1 MKRYIRSSETSS
13 KSTDPQ
19 SEYEYR
25 KHIYL
30 KRKHEFETLGE
41 DDNNDVLSREEKMN
55 IAKAEMDKVNP
66 KSVKSAKDATFKI
79 NEIKASEAVSDDD
92 NYNPYSFMVGDQL
105 EWSGL
110 YGGEYKGVV
119 TNVTDEYITVD
130 VMWTAE
136 DTGDTI
142 IDTQRFE
149 IATDPEGRECII
161 VYRYRDTAGYVY
173 PPSNSRS
180 SKDATFKTD
189 KRLSPTSERYKG
201 YLIVLDRGGDGY
213 NVYDK
218 HRELEDAGYPS
229 RKAAKEFIDSLLVED
244 DQFISSASYG
254 GAFDIEDNQYS
265 AWRELASKSVEDS
278 DGFYTDYTLY
288 TDGQTYICMF
298 GDKNLY
304 EPDASYADYETESE
318 QDAWDWFNSYTGF
331 ADEEDEEYEY
341 YDILESTQAIN
352 SSQYPYRQ
360 NDINDKLDT
369 LYDRACATFG
379 EDLVNKIVVECGGPT
394 PGENPDSWWSDSL
407 DTEKFY
413 HKLTELFLNNM
424 LNYEDFEDASDMDMF
439 AYNCVAEEY
448 DLPTVED
455 LDSPG
460 YVYDPQK
467 VWEQFRNKIT
477 NISSTTGVY
486 YPNGKEVTDIDL
498 DTYLDYNFGTDRDKD
513 NSKYTTEE
521 KQRSVDYWFKKH
533 DTIRGSESTEAIN
546 SGYSPDLLND
556 LVNYYRSFDT
566 MSSEEIWD
574 EIVAEYNNE
583 DLANDVLESL
593 DDYDEEGAY
602 DVYSSSDIKAS
613 MGRYDEYY
621 GQTAAAT
628 YGDLIA
634 DRLKGKS
641 VSKRRDTANEPGGLI
656 YEADKLGIDMWD
668 LLEALEGMCNEGRAR
683 EMDDSTYK
691 ILGACC
697 DVYSSEDFDDYED
710 DLDHPDQEYDSAA
723 TSINSTKL
731 PAIYRMIK
739 LQPGTVGVDF
749 GGGKFNNAIDYLRDQ
764 DVTLCVY
771 DPYNRSAEHNKEVLR
786 TLRANGGADFAINS
800 NVLNVI
806 KEPEARKGVLENIK
820 KITKPGAPIYI
831 TVYEGRG
838 DAKEG
843 VTKSGYQLNRKTA
856 DYLEE
861 IQEVFPDAKRR
872 GKLIVA
878 TNKGSANSSVDIKAS
893 SEIIWDDL
901 DWNEQIQVMKRYIR
915 NYKGTR
921 IFEDFA
927 DYINKPVEDIIDSFT
942 DAESHEDIKIPERM
956 QLDSEYRNDDIYS
969 SSSVDANTDEYS
981 RVDASSRT
989 VNSST
994 NIKASSTEGYVYTY
1008 CDECGKKNRVKVAF
1022 NSFNEPFND
1031 TEYKCK
1037 YCGTNNLLTDPHS
1050 YDENGNVVEASQ
1062 SFLDRIEEL
1071 MEQGLDEDTASR
1083 EAYAEFYPDEYDA
1096 DDYDEIYS
1104 ANYGGAYYV
1113 EVNSTQRGTA
1123 PYEKKFSDF
1132 NSALSFAKKRGN
1144 SKTTIYIWD
1153 IPKEERSSNSVPN
1166 AVYNFDSGWQII
1178 RPVNANEDRAD
1189 DEIYSSTTSSSRYW
1203 YFTRHGVQPG
1213 SVPKYVNILDIVD
1226 TPEGSYF
1233 LTDGVILTD
1242 DLRNYEIK
1250 ERKPKNDVVEASK
1263 STKGE
1268 TVEAGYYDMPEP
1280 PIDPP
1285 EDDSWTEVDGW
1296 IEDVDLDVDA
1306 IIEVLDDGSWIYED
1320 ETYPWAVSKDSYN
1333 GDHYSYE
1340 YYVHIGDPGTIVE
1353 DFDDVIEK
1361 YIPSEEGRYHLKC
1374 KATLKYF
1381 IEGVEVKQSYYNDE
1395 EVYKDNASV
1404 EFDEYDSKVEN
1415 VSVERIW

>member
-1 MKRYIRSSETSS
+1 MKRYIRSSVTSS
-13 KSTDPQ
+13 KTV
-19 SEYEYR
+19 
-25 KHIYL
+25 
-30 KRKHEFETLGE
+30 
-41 DDNNDVLSREEKMN
+41 DDSNV
-55 IAKAEMDKVNP
+55 
-66 KSVKSAKDATFKI
+66 
-79 NEIKASEAVSDDD
+79 KASTD

-119 TNVTDEYITVD
+119 TDVTDEYITVD
-130 VMWTAE
+130 VMWIAE
-136 DTGDTI
+136 DSGKLVTNTR
-142 IDTQRFE
+142 RFE

-161 VYRYRDTAGYVY
+161 VYRYRGTAGYVY
-173 PPSNSRS
+173 PPSNEYINS
-180 SKDATFKTD
+180 AEEYFD
-189 KRLSPTSERYKG
+189 KVYGKCISEANQDINTIRRMYANNEGAPSTILLNLGYTEDESGEAFTKSMHTAGHIYETVFNFAKYDWEDGPVLMYVLRDGEVPKG
-201 YLIVLDRGGDGY
+201 WTVTKFDLYDEEG
-213 NVYDK
+213 NV
-218 HRELEDAGYPS
+218 
-229 RKAAKEFIDSLLVED
+229 
-244 DQFISSASYG
+244 ISSAIDPYSEEDDPAEKIHASWNYYPYALYSYTSG
-254 GAFDIEDNQYS
+254 DAETGIEGDKFDIIDVVKSADIDEAKRYFKNKRILWYPNSFVDRISDEDYNAFLKEQE
-265 AWRELASKSVEDS
+265 ELARYESAVKS
-278 DGFYTDYTLY
+278 
-288 TDGQTYICMF
+288 C
-298 GDKNLY
+298 K
-304 EPDASYADYETESE
+304 
-318 QDAWDWFNSYTGF
+318 GF
-331 ADEEDEEYEY
+331 ADEEDEYD
-341 YDILESTQAIN
+341 DILESTEAIN

-360 NDINDKLDT
+360 NDLNDKLDT

-394 PGENPDSWWSDSL
+394 PEENPDYWWTDSL

-413 HKLTELFLNNM
+413 HKLTELFLNKM
-424 LNYEDFEDASDMDMF
+424 LNYEDFEDASDMDIF

-448 DLPTVED
+448 GLPTVED

-477 NISSTTGVY
+477 NISST
-486 YPNGKEVTDIDL
+486 
-498 DTYLDYNFGTDRDKD
+498 
-513 NSKYTTEE
+513 
-521 KQRSVDYWFKKH
+521 
-533 DTIRGSESTEAIN
+533 
-546 SGYSPDLLND
+546 
-556 LVNYYRSFDT
+556 
-566 MSSEEIWD
+566 
-574 EIVAEYNNE
+574 
-583 DLANDVLESL
+583 
-593 DDYDEEGAY
+593 
-602 DVYSSSDIKAS
+602 SDIKAS

-634 DRLKGKS
+634 DGLKGKS

-656 YEADKLGIDMWD
+656 YEANKLGIDMWD
-668 LLEALEGMCNEGRAR
+668 LLEALEGMCNEGRAK
-683 EMDDSTYK
+683 EIDDSTYK
-691 ILGACC
+691 ILGAS
-697 DVYSSEDFDDYED
+697 DLADEEDLPQAE
-710 DLDHPDQEYDSAA
+710 QEYDSAK
-723 TSINSTKL
+723 TSINSNKL
-731 PAIYRMIK
+731 PAIYHMIT
-739 LQPGTVGVDF
+739 LPEGSVGIDY
-749 GGGKFNNAIDYLRDQ
+749 GGGKFDNAVEALAEQ
-764 DVTLCVY
+764 GVTLYVY
-771 DPYNRSAEHNKEVLR
+771 DPYNRSQQHNRAAIKA
-786 TLRANGGADFAINS
+786 LRANGGADFAINS

-806 KEPEARKGVLENIK
+806 KEPEARLNVLENIK

-831 TVYEGRG
+831 TVYEGSG
-838 DAKEG
+838 KGNEG

-861 IQEVFPDAKRR
+861 IQQVFPNAKRK

-878 TNKGSANSSVDIKAS
+878 TNSGSANSSTT
-893 SEIIWDDL
+893 
-901 DWNEQIQVMKRYIR
+901 IR
-915 NYKGTR
+915 
-921 IFEDFA
+921 
-927 DYINKPVEDIIDSFT
+927 
-942 DAESHEDIKIPERM
+942 
-956 QLDSEYRNDDIYS
+956 
-969 SSSVDANTDEYS
+969 
-981 RVDASSRT
+981 
-989 VNSST
+989 
-994 NIKASSTEGYVYTY
+994 ASSTEGYVYTY
-1008 CDECGKKNRVKVAF
+1008 CDKCGKKNRVKVAF

-1031 TEYKCK
+1031 TKYKCK
-1037 YCGTNNLLTDPHS
+1037 YCGTRNLLTDPHS
-1050 YDENGNVVEASQ
+1050 YDENGDVVEASQ
-1062 SFLDRIEEL
+1062 SYLDRIEEL

-1083 EAYAEFYPDEYDA
+1083 EAYAEFYPDDYDA

-1104 ANYGGAYYV
+1104 A
-1113 EVNSTQRGTA
+1113 
-1123 PYEKKFSDF
+1123 
-1132 NSALSFAKKRGN
+1132 
-1144 SKTTIYIWD
+1144 
-1153 IPKEERSSNSVPN
+1153 
-1166 AVYNFDSGWQII
+1166 
-1178 RPVNANEDRAD
+1178 
-1189 DEIYSSTTSSSRYW
+1189 TTSSSRYW

-1268 TVEAGYYDMPEP
+1268 TVEAGYYDIPEP

-1353 DFDDVIEK
+1353 DFDDLIEK

-1381 IEGVEVKQSYYNDE
+1381 IEGVEVKQSDYYDE

>member
-13 KSTDPQ
+13 KTV
-19 SEYEYR
+19 
-25 KHIYL
+25 
-30 KRKHEFETLGE
+30 
-41 DDNNDVLSREEKMN
+41 NDSNV
-55 IAKAEMDKVNP
+55 
-66 KSVKSAKDATFKI
+66 
-79 NEIKASEAVSDDD
+79 KASTD

-161 VYRYRDTAGYVY
+161 VYRYRDTVGYVY

-189 KRLSPTSERYKG
+189 KRLSPTSERYNRKHSVTSSETFDAQSYAKQRKQSSEFNKWLKRVESAILRNDTTRIKNIKESLMYMTSSQLSNKLTS
-201 YLIVLDRGGDGY
+201 YLI
-213 NVYDK
+213 DK
-218 HRELEDAGYPS
+218 LNSALTTS
-229 RKAAKEFIDSLLVED
+229 SD
-244 DQFISSASYG
+244 DIKSSSYG
-254 GAFDIEDNQYS
+254 GAFDIEDDQYS

-341 YDILESTQAIN
+341 YDILESTEVVNSGYSPELLNVKSSRKIRASWTYYPYALYSYTPGDAETGIEGDKFDIIDVVKSADIDEAKRYFKNKRILWYPNSFVDRISDEDYNAFLKEQEELARYESAVKSHNGSADEVIN
-352 SSQYPYRQ
+352 SS
-360 NDINDKLDT
+360 
-369 LYDRACATFG
+369 
-379 EDLVNKIVVECGGPT
+379 
-394 PGENPDSWWSDSL
+394 
-407 DTEKFY
+407 
-413 HKLTELFLNNM
+413 
-424 LNYEDFEDASDMDMF
+424 
-439 AYNCVAEEY
+439 
-448 DLPTVED
+448 
-455 LDSPG
+455 
-460 YVYDPQK
+460 
-467 VWEQFRNKIT
+467 
-477 NISSTTGVY
+477 
-486 YPNGKEVTDIDL
+486 
-498 DTYLDYNFGTDRDKD
+498 
-513 NSKYTTEE
+513 
-521 KQRSVDYWFKKH
+521 
-533 DTIRGSESTEAIN
+533 
-546 SGYSPDLLND
+546 YSPDLLND
-556 LVNYYRSFDT
+556 LVNYYRPFDT

-593 DDYDEEGAY
+593 DHEEDVDLADEEGAY

-613 MGRYDEYY
+613 MGRYDEYF
-621 GQTAAAT
+621 GKTAAAT

-634 DRLKGKS
+634 DRLKGRA

-656 YEADKLGIDMWD
+656 YEANKLGIDMWD
-668 LLEALEGMCNEGRAR
+668 LLEALEGMCSEGRAR
-683 EMDDSTYK
+683 EIDDSTYK
-691 ILGACC
+691 ILGAS
-697 DVYSSEDFDDYED
+697 DLADEED
-710 DLDHPDQEYDSAA
+710 LPQADQEYDSAK
-723 TSINSTKL
+723 TSINSNKL
-731 PAIYRMIK
+731 PAIYHMIT
-739 LQPGTVGVDF
+739 LPEGSVGIDY
-749 GGGKFNNAIDYLRDQ
+749 GGGKFDNAVEALAEQ
-764 DVTLCVY
+764 GVTLYVY
-771 DPYNRSAEHNKEVLR
+771 DPYNRSQQHNRAAIKA
-786 TLRANGGADFAINS
+786 LRANGGADFAINS

-806 KEPEARKGVLENIK
+806 KEPEARLNVLENIK

-831 TVYEGRG
+831 TVYEGSG
-838 DAKEG
+838 KGNEG

-861 IQEVFPDAKRR
+861 IQQVFPNAKRK

-878 TNKGSANSSVDIKAS
+878 TNSGSANSSTT
-893 SEIIWDDL
+893 
-901 DWNEQIQVMKRYIR
+901 IR
-915 NYKGTR
+915 
-921 IFEDFA
+921 
-927 DYINKPVEDIIDSFT
+927 
-942 DAESHEDIKIPERM
+942 
-956 QLDSEYRNDDIYS
+956 
-969 SSSVDANTDEYS
+969 
-981 RVDASSRT
+981 
-989 VNSST
+989 
-994 NIKASSTEGYVYTY
+994 ASSTEGYVYTY
-1008 CDECGKKNRVKVAF
+1008 CDKCGKKNRVKVAF

-1037 YCGTNNLLTDPHS
+1037 YCGTYNLLTDPHS

-1062 SFLDRIEEL
+1062 SYLDRIEEL

-1083 EAYAEFYPDEYDA
+1083 EAYAEFYPDDYDA

-1104 ANYGGAYYV
+1104 A
-1113 EVNSTQRGTA
+1113 
-1123 PYEKKFSDF
+1123 
-1132 NSALSFAKKRGN
+1132 
-1144 SKTTIYIWD
+1144 
-1153 IPKEERSSNSVPN
+1153 
-1166 AVYNFDSGWQII
+1166 
-1178 RPVNANEDRAD
+1178 
-1189 DEIYSSTTSSSRYW
+1189 TTSSSRYW

-1233 LTDGVILTD
+1233 LADGVILTD

-1250 ERKPKNDVVEASK
+1250 ERKPKNDVAEASK

-1268 TVEAGYYDMPEP
+1268 TVEAGYYDIPEP

-1381 IEGVEVKQSYYNDE
+1381 IEGVEVKQSYHDE

>member
-1 MKRYIRSSETSS
+1 MKRYIKSSETSS
-13 KSTDPQ
+13 KIVDG
-19 SEYEYR
+19 
-25 KHIYL
+25 L
-30 KRKHEFETLGE
+30 
-41 DDNNDVLSREEKMN
+41 
-55 IAKAEMDKVNP
+55 
-66 KSVKSAKDATFKI
+66 I
-79 NEIKASEAVSDDD
+79 NEIKASEAVSNDD

-136 DTGDTI
+136 DTGDTV
-142 IDTQRFE
+142 TNTRRFE

-161 VYRYRDTAGYVY
+161 VYRYRDTVGYVY
-173 PPSNSRS
+173 PPSN
-180 SKDATFKTD
+180 D
-189 KRLSPTSERYKG
+189 Y
-201 YLIVLDRGGDGY
+201 I
-213 NVYDK
+213 N
-218 HRELEDAGYPS
+218 
-229 RKAAKEFIDSLLVED
+229 
-244 DQFISSASYG
+244 SAEES
-254 GAFDIEDNQYS
+254 DVSD
-265 AWRELASKSVEDS
+265 WKELASKSVEDS

-331 ADEEDEEYEY
+331 ADEEDEYDDILY
-341 YDILESTQAIN
+341 DDILESTQ
-352 SSQYPYRQ
+352 
-360 NDINDKLDT
+360 
-369 LYDRACATFG
+369 
-379 EDLVNKIVVECGGPT
+379 
-394 PGENPDSWWSDSL
+394 
-407 DTEKFY
+407 
-413 HKLTELFLNNM
+413 
-424 LNYEDFEDASDMDMF
+424 
-439 AYNCVAEEY
+439 
-448 DLPTVED
+448 
-455 LDSPG
+455 
-460 YVYDPQK
+460 
-467 VWEQFRNKIT
+467 
-477 NISSTTGVY
+477 
-486 YPNGKEVTDIDL
+486 
-498 DTYLDYNFGTDRDKD
+498 
-513 NSKYTTEE
+513 
-521 KQRSVDYWFKKH
+521 
-533 DTIRGSESTEAIN
+533 AIN

-593 DDYDEEGAY
+593 DHEEDLDLVDEEGAY

-668 LLEALEGMCNEGRAR
+668 LLEALEGMCSEGRAR
-683 EMDDSTYK
+683 EIDDSTYK
-691 ILGACC
+691 ILGAS
-697 DVYSSEDFDDYED
+697 DLADEED
-710 DLDHPDQEYDSAA
+710 LPQADQEYDSAK
-723 TSINSTKL
+723 TSINSNKL
-731 PAIYRMIK
+731 PAIYHMIT
-739 LQPGTVGVDF
+739 LPEGSVGIDY
-749 GGGKFNNAIDYLRDQ
+749 GGGKFDNAVEALAEQ
-764 DVTLCVY
+764 GVTLYVY
-771 DPYNRSAEHNKEVLR
+771 DPYNRSQQHNRAAIKA
-786 TLRANGGADFAINS
+786 LRANGGADFAINS

-806 KEPEARKGVLENIK
+806 KEPEARLNVLENIK

-831 TVYEGRG
+831 TVYEGSG
-838 DAKEG
+838 KGNEG

-861 IQEVFPDAKRR
+861 IQQVFPDAKRR
-872 GKLIVA
+872 GKLIIA
-878 TNKGSANSSVDIKAS
+878 TNSGSVNSSVDIKSS

-901 DWNEQIQVMKRYIR
+901 DWNQQIQVMKRYIR
-915 NYKGTR
+915 NYKGAR

-969 SSSVDANTDEYS
+969 TSRIPRSVDGSANTDDPDNNGWVKRWNFLDNYYKGNLVIS
-981 RVDASSRT
+981 KISSPVDAWH
-989 VNSST
+989 
-994 NIKASSTEGYVYTY
+994 IE
-1008 CDECGKKNRVKVAF
+1008 KVAP
-1022 NSFNEPFND
+1022 NGHTIKHLGNYSSLESAMQAADKHLCKHCSDHDLLSDSHAYAKNE
-1031 TEYKCK
+1031 
-1037 YCGTNNLLTDPHS
+1037 
-1050 YDENGNVVEASQ
+1050 NVVEASQ

-1071 MEQGLDEDTASR
+1071 MEQGLDEETASR
-1083 EAYAEFYPDEYDA
+1083 EAYAEFYPDDYDA

-1104 ANYGGAYYV
+1104 A
-1113 EVNSTQRGTA
+1113 
-1123 PYEKKFSDF
+1123 
-1132 NSALSFAKKRGN
+1132 
-1144 SKTTIYIWD
+1144 
-1153 IPKEERSSNSVPN
+1153 
-1166 AVYNFDSGWQII
+1166 
-1178 RPVNANEDRAD
+1178 
-1189 DEIYSSTTSSSRYW
+1189 TTSSSRYW

-1213 SVPKYVNILDIVD
+1213 SVPKYINILDIVD

-1233 LTDGVILTD
+1233 LADGVILTD

-1250 ERKPKNDVVEASK
+1250 ERKPKNDVVESSK

-1268 TVEAGYYDMPEP
+1268 TVEAGYYDIPEP

-1381 IEGVEVKQSYYNDE
+1381 IEGVEVKQSYHDE

>member
-1 MKRYIRSSETSS
+1 MKRVIKSSATSS
-13 KSTDPQ
+13 KTVDDSNMKASTD
-19 SEYEYR
+19 
-25 KHIYL
+25 
-30 KRKHEFETLGE
+30 
-41 DDNNDVLSREEKMN
+41 D
-55 IAKAEMDKVNP
+55 
-66 KSVKSAKDATFKI
+66 
-79 NEIKASEAVSDDD
+79 
-92 NYNPYSFMVGDQL
+92 YNPYSFMVGDQL

-136 DTGDTI
+136 DTGDTVTN
-142 IDTQRFE
+142 TQRFE

-161 VYRYRDTAGYVY
+161 VYRYRDTVGYVY
-173 PPSNSRS
+173 PPSNDYINS
-180 SKDATFKTD
+180 AH
-189 KRLSPTSERYKG
+189 E
-201 YLIVLDRGGDGY
+201 
-213 NVYDK
+213 YDVS
-218 HRELEDAGYPS
+218 D
-229 RKAAKEFIDSLLVED
+229 
-244 DQFISSASYG
+244 
-254 GAFDIEDNQYS
+254 
-265 AWRELASKSVEDS
+265 WRELASKSVEDS

-298 GDKNLY
+298 GDKDLY
-304 EPDASYADYETESE
+304 EPDASYADYETESK

-341 YDILESTQAIN
+341 YDILESTEAIN

-360 NDINDKLDT
+360 NDLNDKLDT

-394 PGENPDSWWSDSL
+394 PEENPDSWWSDSL

-413 HKLTELFLNNM
+413 HKLTELFLNKM
-424 LNYEDFEDASDMDMF
+424 LNYEDFEDASDMDIF

-448 DLPTVED
+448 GLPTVED

-533 DTIRGSESTEAIN
+533 DTIRGSESTEVVN
-546 SGYSPDLLND
+546 SGYSPELLNE
-556 LVNYYRSFDT
+556 LVNYYRSFDN

-593 DDYDEEGAY
+593 DHEEDLDLVDEEGAY

-656 YEADKLGIDMWD
+656 YEANKLGIDMWD

-683 EMDDSTYK
+683 EIDDSTYK
-691 ILGACC
+691 ILGASSVPSHKVNSNC

-710 DLDHPDQEYDSAA
+710 DIQEISQEFTSEN
-723 TSINSTKL
+723 TSINSNKL
-731 PAIYRMIK
+731 PAIFKMVSFE
-739 LQPGTVGVDF
+739 PGTTNIDY
-749 GGGKFNNAIDYLRDQ
+749 GGGRFDNVAEYLTQ
-764 DVTLCVY
+764 YDVINLVY
-771 DPYNRSAEHNKEVLR
+771 DPYNRTSEHNKEVLR
-786 TLRANGGADFAINS
+786 TLRRAGGADTATCS

-806 KEPEARKGVLENIK
+806 KEPEVRKNVLENIS
-820 KITKPGAPIYI
+820 KIVKPGGKVYI
-831 TVYEGRG
+831 TVYEGSGKG
-838 DAKEG
+838 DEG
-843 VTKSGYQLNRKTA
+843 PTKAGYQLNRKTA

-861 IQEVFPDAKRR
+861 IQQVFPDAKRR

-878 TNKGSANSSVDIKAS
+878 TNSKSVS
-893 SEIIWDDL
+893 
-901 DWNEQIQVMKRYIR
+901 
-915 NYKGTR
+915 
-921 IFEDFA
+921 
-927 DYINKPVEDIIDSFT
+927 
-942 DAESHEDIKIPERM
+942 
-956 QLDSEYRNDDIYS
+956 
-969 SSSVDANTDEYS
+969 
-981 RVDASSRT
+981 
-989 VNSST
+989 SST

-1037 YCGTNNLLTDPHS
+1037 YCGTRNLLTDPHS

-1062 SFLDRIEEL
+1062 SYLDRIEEL

-1104 ANYGGAYYV
+1104 ADNIESNTV
-1113 EVNSTQRGTA
+1113 TSSIKTA
-1123 PYEKKFSDF
+1123 D
-1132 NSALSFAKKRGN
+1132 
-1144 SKTTIYIWD
+1144 SKDTRTSSGSGIL
-1153 IPKEERSSNSVPN
+1153 KEIRDVC
-1166 AVYNFDSGWQII
+1166 YNKLIKI
-1178 RPVNANEDRAD
+1178 M
-1189 DEIYSSTTSSSRYW
+1189 TSSSFGFDEDEAKDYA
-1203 YFTRHGVQPG
+1203 F
-1213 SVPKYVNILDIVD
+1213 VD
-1226 TPEGSYF
+1226 TAYDADNYVRVEVRAEVSYNSLMKIAAELDSIIQQYDSEAYFDPEEPG
-1233 LTDGVILTD
+1233 ILVALVD
-1242 DLRNYEIK
+1242 
-1250 ERKPKNDVVEASK
+1250 PKSAKHKKVNSA
-1263 STKGE
+1263 
-1268 TVEAGYYDMPEP
+1268 YIPEL

-1285 EDDSWTEVDGW
+1285 EDNSWTEVDGW

-1320 ETYPWAVSKDSYN
+1320 ETYPWAVSKDSHD

-1374 KATLKYF
+1374 NATLKYV
-1381 IEGVEVKQSYYNDE
+1381 IEGVEVKQSYYYDERHGEDYDE
-1395 EVYKDNASV
+1395 EVYKDDASV
-1404 EFDEYDSKVEN
+1404 EFDEYNSKVEN

>member
-13 KSTDPQ
+13 K
-19 SEYEYR
+19 
-25 KHIYL
+25 IV
-30 KRKHEFETLGE
+30 
-41 DDNNDVLSREEKMN
+41 DDL
-55 IAKAEMDKVNP
+55 
-66 KSVKSAKDATFKI
+66 I
-79 NEIKASEAVSDDD
+79 NEIKASEAVSNDD

-136 DTGDTI
+136 DTGDTV
-142 IDTQRFE
+142 TNTRRFE

-161 VYRYRDTAGYVY
+161 VYRYRDTVGYVY
-173 PPSNSRS
+173 PPSN
-180 SKDATFKTD
+180 
-189 KRLSPTSERYKG
+189 EY
-201 YLIVLDRGGDGY
+201 I
-213 NVYDK
+213 N
-218 HRELEDAGYPS
+218 
-229 RKAAKEFIDSLLVED
+229 
-244 DQFISSASYG
+244 SAEES
-254 GAFDIEDNQYS
+254 DVSD
-265 AWRELASKSVEDS
+265 WKELASKSVEDS

-360 NDINDKLDT
+360 NDLNDKLDT

-394 PGENPDSWWSDSL
+394 PEENPDSWWSDSL

-413 HKLTELFLNNM
+413 HKLTELFLNKM
-424 LNYEDFEDASDMDMF
+424 LNYEDFEDASDMDIF

-448 DLPTVED
+448 GLPTVED

-533 DTIRGSESTEAIN
+533 DTIRGSEYTEVVN
-546 SGYSPDLLND
+546 SGYSPELLNE
-556 LVNYYRSFDT
+556 LVNYYRSFDN
-566 MSSEEIWD
+566 MSSGEIWD

-593 DDYDEEGAY
+593 DHEEDVDLADEEGAY

-613 MGRYDEYY
+613 MGRYDEYF
-621 GQTAAAT
+621 GKTAAAT

-634 DRLKGKS
+634 DRLRGKS

-656 YEADKLGIDMWD
+656 YEANKLGIDMWD

-683 EMDDSTYK
+683 EIDDSTYK
-691 ILGACC
+691 ILGAS
-697 DVYSSEDFDDYED
+697 DLADEED
-710 DLDHPDQEYDSAA
+710 LPQADQEYDSAK
-723 TSINSTKL
+723 TSINSNKL
-731 PAIYRMIK
+731 PAIYHMIT
-739 LQPGTVGVDF
+739 LPEGSVGIDY
-749 GGGKFNNAIDYLRDQ
+749 GGGKFDNAVEALAEQ
-764 DVTLCVY
+764 GVTLYVY
-771 DPYNRSAEHNKEVLR
+771 DPYNRSQQHNRAAIKA
-786 TLRANGGADFAINS
+786 LRANGGADFAINS

-806 KEPEARKGVLENIK
+806 KEPEARLNVLENIK

-831 TVYEGRG
+831 TVYEGSG
-838 DAKEG
+838 KGNEG

-861 IQEVFPDAKRR
+861 IQQVFPNAKRK

-878 TNKGSANSSVDIKAS
+878 TNSGSANSS
-893 SEIIWDDL
+893 
-901 DWNEQIQVMKRYIR
+901 
-915 NYKGTR
+915 T
-921 IFEDFA
+921 
-927 DYINKPVEDIIDSFT
+927 T
-942 DAESHEDIKIPERM
+942 
-956 QLDSEYRNDDIYS
+956 
-969 SSSVDANTDEYS
+969 
-981 RVDASSRT
+981 
-989 VNSST
+989 
-994 NIKASSTEGYVYTY
+994 IKASSTEGYVYTY
-1008 CDECGKKNRVKVAF
+1008 CDKCGKKNRVKVAF

-1037 YCGTNNLLTDPHS
+1037 YCGTRNLLTDPHS
-1050 YDENGNVVEASQ
+1050 YDENGDVVEASQ
-1062 SFLDRIEEL
+1062 SYLDRIEEL
-1071 MEQGLDEDTASR
+1071 MEQGLDEETASR

-1104 ANYGGAYYV
+1104 A
-1113 EVNSTQRGTA
+1113 
-1123 PYEKKFSDF
+1123 
-1132 NSALSFAKKRGN
+1132 
-1144 SKTTIYIWD
+1144 
-1153 IPKEERSSNSVPN
+1153 
-1166 AVYNFDSGWQII
+1166 
-1178 RPVNANEDRAD
+1178 
-1189 DEIYSSTTSSSRYW
+1189 TTSSSRYW

-1250 ERKPKNDVVEASK
+1250 ERKPKNEVVEASK
-1263 STKGE
+1263 SIKRE
-1268 TVEAGYYDMPEP
+1268 TVKAGYYDIPEP

-1381 IEGVEVKQSYYNDE
+1381 IEGVEVKQSYYDE

>member
-1 MKRYIRSSETSS
+1 MKRYIRSSATSS
-13 KSTDPQ
+13 KTV
-19 SEYEYR
+19 
-25 KHIYL
+25 
-30 KRKHEFETLGE
+30 
-41 DDNNDVLSREEKMN
+41 NDSNV
-55 IAKAEMDKVNP
+55 
-66 KSVKSAKDATFKI
+66 
-79 NEIKASEAVSDDD
+79 KASTD

-119 TNVTDEYITVD
+119 TDVTDEYITVD
-130 VMWTAE
+130 VMWIAE
-136 DTGDTI
+136 DSGKLVTNTR
-142 IDTQRFE
+142 RFE

-161 VYRYRDTAGYVY
+161 VYRYRGTAGYVY

-189 KRLSPTSERYKG
+189 KRLSPTSERYNRKHSVTSSETFDAQSYAKQRKQSSEFNKWLKRVESAISRNDTTRIKNIKESLMYMASSQLSNKLTS
-201 YLIVLDRGGDGY
+201 YLI
-213 NVYDK
+213 DK
-218 HRELEDAGYPS
+218 LNSALTTS
-229 RKAAKEFIDSLLVED
+229 SD
-244 DQFISSASYG
+244 DIKSSSYG
-254 GAFDIEDNQYS
+254 GAFDIEDDQYS
-265 AWRELASKSVEDS
+265 AWKELASKSVEDS

-331 ADEEDEEYEY
+331 ADEEDEYDDILY
-341 YDILESTQAIN
+341 DDILE
-352 SSQYPYRQ
+352 P
-360 NDINDKLDT
+360 
-369 LYDRACATFG
+369 
-379 EDLVNKIVVECGGPT
+379 
-394 PGENPDSWWSDSL
+394 
-407 DTEKFY
+407 
-413 HKLTELFLNNM
+413 
-424 LNYEDFEDASDMDMF
+424 
-439 AYNCVAEEY
+439 
-448 DLPTVED
+448 
-455 LDSPG
+455 
-460 YVYDPQK
+460 
-467 VWEQFRNKIT
+467 
-477 NISSTTGVY
+477 
-486 YPNGKEVTDIDL
+486 
-498 DTYLDYNFGTDRDKD
+498 
-513 NSKYTTEE
+513 
-521 KQRSVDYWFKKH
+521 
-533 DTIRGSESTEAIN
+533 TEAIN
-546 SGYSPDLLND
+546 SGCSPDLLNVKSSRKIHASWTYYPYALYSYTPGDSETGIEGDKFDIIDVVKSADIDEAKRYFKNKRILWYPNSFVDRISDEDYNAFLKEQEELARYESAVKSHNGSADEVINSSYSPDLLND
-556 LVNYYRSFDT
+556 LVNYYRPFDT

-593 DDYDEEGAY
+593 DHEEDLDLADEEGAY

-613 MGRYDEYY
+613 MGRYDEYF
-621 GQTAAAT
+621 GKTAAAT

-634 DRLKGKS
+634 DRLRGKS

-656 YEADKLGIDMWD
+656 YEANKLGIDMWD

-683 EMDDSTYK
+683 EIDDSTYK
-691 ILGACC
+691 ILGAS
-697 DVYSSEDFDDYED
+697 DLADEED
-710 DLDHPDQEYDSAA
+710 LPQADQEYDSAK
-723 TSINSTKL
+723 TSINSNKL
-731 PAIYRMIK
+731 PAIYHMIT
-739 LQPGTVGVDF
+739 LPEGSVGIDY
-749 GGGKFNNAIDYLRDQ
+749 GGGKFDNAVEALAEQ
-764 DVTLCVY
+764 GVTLYVY
-771 DPYNRSAEHNKEVLR
+771 DPYNRSQQHNRAAIKA
-786 TLRANGGADFAINS
+786 LRANGGADFAINS

-806 KEPEARKGVLENIK
+806 KEPEARLNVLENIK

-831 TVYEGRG
+831 TVYEGSG
-838 DAKEG
+838 KGNEG

-861 IQEVFPDAKRR
+861 IQQVFPNAKRK

-878 TNKGSANSSVDIKAS
+878 TNSGSANSSTT
-893 SEIIWDDL
+893 
-901 DWNEQIQVMKRYIR
+901 IR
-915 NYKGTR
+915 
-921 IFEDFA
+921 
-927 DYINKPVEDIIDSFT
+927 
-942 DAESHEDIKIPERM
+942 
-956 QLDSEYRNDDIYS
+956 
-969 SSSVDANTDEYS
+969 
-981 RVDASSRT
+981 
-989 VNSST
+989 
-994 NIKASSTEGYVYTY
+994 ASSTEGYVYTY
-1008 CDECGKKNRVKVAF
+1008 CDKCGKKNRVKVAF
-1022 NSFNEPFND
+1022 NSFNELFND

-1037 YCGTNNLLTDPHS
+1037 YCGTRNLLTDPHS

-1062 SFLDRIEEL
+1062 SYLDRIEEL

-1083 EAYAEFYPDEYDA
+1083 EAYAEFYPDDYDA

-1104 ANYGGAYYV
+1104 A
-1113 EVNSTQRGTA
+1113 
-1123 PYEKKFSDF
+1123 
-1132 NSALSFAKKRGN
+1132 
-1144 SKTTIYIWD
+1144 
-1153 IPKEERSSNSVPN
+1153 
-1166 AVYNFDSGWQII
+1166 
-1178 RPVNANEDRAD
+1178 
-1189 DEIYSSTTSSSRYW
+1189 TTSSSGYW

-1250 ERKPKNDVVEASK
+1250 ERKPKNEVVEASK
-1263 STKGE
+1263 SIKRE
-1268 TVEAGYYDMPEP
+1268 TVKAGYYDIPEP

-1381 IEGVEVKQSYYNDE
+1381 IEGVEVKQSYHDE

>member
-1 MKRYIRSSETSS
+1 MKRYIRSSVTSS
-13 KSTDPQ
+13 KTV
-19 SEYEYR
+19 
-25 KHIYL
+25 
-30 KRKHEFETLGE
+30 
-41 DDNNDVLSREEKMN
+41 DDSNV
-55 IAKAEMDKVNP
+55 
-66 KSVKSAKDATFKI
+66 
-79 NEIKASEAVSDDD
+79 KASTD

-119 TNVTDEYITVD
+119 TDVTDEYITVD
-130 VMWTAE
+130 VMWIAE
-136 DTGDTI
+136 DSGKLVTNTR
-142 IDTQRFE
+142 RFE

-161 VYRYRDTAGYVY
+161 VYRYRGTAGYVY
-173 PPSNSRS
+173 PPSNDYINS
-180 SKDATFKTD
+180 AEEYFD
-189 KRLSPTSERYKG
+189 KVYGKCISEANQDINTIRRMYANNEGAPSTILLNLGYTEDESGEAFTKSMHTAGHIYETVFNFAKYDWEDGPVLMYVLRDGEVPKG
-201 YLIVLDRGGDGY
+201 WTVTKFDLYDEEG
-213 NVYDK
+213 NV
-218 HRELEDAGYPS
+218 
-229 RKAAKEFIDSLLVED
+229 
-244 DQFISSASYG
+244 ISSAIDPYSEEDDPAEKIHASWNYYPYALYSYTPG
-254 GAFDIEDNQYS
+254 DAETGIEGDKFDIIDVVKSADIDEAKRYFKNKRILWYPNSFVDRISDEDYNAFLKEQE
-265 AWRELASKSVEDS
+265 ELARYESAVKS
-278 DGFYTDYTLY
+278 
-288 TDGQTYICMF
+288 C
-298 GDKNLY
+298 K
-304 EPDASYADYETESE
+304 
-318 QDAWDWFNSYTGF
+318 GF
-331 ADEEDEEYEY
+331 ASEEDE
-341 YDILESTQAIN
+341 YDGIVESAQGIN

-360 NDINDKLDT
+360 NDLNDKLDT

-394 PGENPDSWWSDSL
+394 PEENPDSWWSDSL

-413 HKLTELFLNNM
+413 HKLTELFLNKM
-424 LNYEDFEDASDMDMF
+424 LNYEDFEDASDMDIF

-448 DLPTVED
+448 GLPTVED

-533 DTIRGSESTEAIN
+533 DTIRGSEYTEVVN
-546 SGYSPDLLND
+546 SGYSPELLNE
-556 LVNYYRSFDT
+556 LVNYYRSFDN
-566 MSSEEIWD
+566 MSSGEIWD

-593 DDYDEEGAY
+593 DHEEDVDLADEEGAY

-634 DRLKGKS
+634 DGLKGKS

-656 YEADKLGIDMWD
+656 YEANKLGIDMWD
-668 LLEALEGMCNEGRAR
+668 LLEALEGMCNEGRAK
-683 EMDDSTYK
+683 EIDDSTYK
-691 ILGACC
+691 ILGAS
-697 DVYSSEDFDDYED
+697 DLADEEDLPQAE
-710 DLDHPDQEYDSAA
+710 QEYDSAK
-723 TSINSTKL
+723 TSINSNKL
-731 PAIYRMIK
+731 PAIYHMIT
-739 LQPGTVGVDF
+739 LPEGSVGIDY
-749 GGGKFNNAIDYLRDQ
+749 GGGKFDNAVEALAEQ
-764 DVTLCVY
+764 GVTLYVY
-771 DPYNRSAEHNKEVLR
+771 DPYNRSQQHNRAAIKA
-786 TLRANGGADFAINS
+786 LRANGGADFAINS

-806 KEPEARKGVLENIK
+806 KEPEARLNVLENIK

-831 TVYEGRG
+831 TVYEGSG
-838 DAKEG
+838 KGNEG

-861 IQEVFPDAKRR
+861 IQQVFPNAKRK

-878 TNKGSANSSVDIKAS
+878 TNSGSANSS
-893 SEIIWDDL
+893 
-901 DWNEQIQVMKRYIR
+901 
-915 NYKGTR
+915 T
-921 IFEDFA
+921 
-927 DYINKPVEDIIDSFT
+927 T
-942 DAESHEDIKIPERM
+942 
-956 QLDSEYRNDDIYS
+956 
-969 SSSVDANTDEYS
+969 
-981 RVDASSRT
+981 
-989 VNSST
+989 
-994 NIKASSTEGYVYTY
+994 IKASSTEGYVYTY
-1008 CDECGKKNRVKVAF
+1008 CDKCGKKNRVKVAF

-1037 YCGTNNLLTDPHS
+1037 YCGTRNLLTDPHS
-1050 YDENGNVVEASQ
+1050 YDENGDVVEASQ
-1062 SFLDRIEEL
+1062 SYLDRIEEL
-1071 MEQGLDEDTASR
+1071 MNQGLDEETASR
-1083 EAYAEFYPDEYDA
+1083 EAYAEFYPDDYDA

-1104 ANYGGAYYV
+1104 A
-1113 EVNSTQRGTA
+1113 
-1123 PYEKKFSDF
+1123 
-1132 NSALSFAKKRGN
+1132 
-1144 SKTTIYIWD
+1144 
-1153 IPKEERSSNSVPN
+1153 
-1166 AVYNFDSGWQII
+1166 
-1178 RPVNANEDRAD
+1178 
-1189 DEIYSSTTSSSRYW
+1189 TTSSSRYW

-1233 LTDGVILTD
+1233 LADGVILTK

-1250 ERKPKNDVVEASK
+1250 ERKPKNDVVEA
-1263 STKGE
+1263 
-1268 TVEAGYYDMPEP
+1268 GYYDIPEP

-1381 IEGVEVKQSYYNDE
+1381 IEGVEVKQSYYHDE

>member
-1 MKRYIRSSETSS
+1 MKRYIKSSETSS
-13 KSTDPQ
+13 KIVDG
-19 SEYEYR
+19 
-25 KHIYL
+25 L
-30 KRKHEFETLGE
+30 
-41 DDNNDVLSREEKMN
+41 
-55 IAKAEMDKVNP
+55 
-66 KSVKSAKDATFKI
+66 I

-136 DTGDTI
+136 DTGDTV
-142 IDTQRFE
+142 TNTRRFE

-161 VYRYRDTAGYVY
+161 VYRYRDTVGYVY

-189 KRLSPTSERYKG
+189 KRLSPTSERYNRKHSVTSSETFDAQSYAKQRKQSSEFNKWLKRVESAILRNDTTRIKNIKESLMYMTSSQLSNKLTS
-201 YLIVLDRGGDGY
+201 YLI
-213 NVYDK
+213 DK
-218 HRELEDAGYPS
+218 LNSALTTS
-229 RKAAKEFIDSLLVED
+229 SD
-244 DQFISSASYG
+244 DIKSSSYG
-254 GAFDIEDNQYS
+254 GAFDIEDDQYS

-341 YDILESTQAIN
+341 YDILESNNVKSSRKIHASWNYYPYALYSYTPGDAETGIEGDKFDIIDVVKSADEDEAKRYFKSKRMWYPNTYVDRISEDDYNAFLKEQEELARYESAVKSHNGSADEVIN
-352 SSQYPYRQ
+352 SS
-360 NDINDKLDT
+360 
-369 LYDRACATFG
+369 
-379 EDLVNKIVVECGGPT
+379 
-394 PGENPDSWWSDSL
+394 
-407 DTEKFY
+407 
-413 HKLTELFLNNM
+413 
-424 LNYEDFEDASDMDMF
+424 
-439 AYNCVAEEY
+439 
-448 DLPTVED
+448 
-455 LDSPG
+455 
-460 YVYDPQK
+460 
-467 VWEQFRNKIT
+467 
-477 NISSTTGVY
+477 
-486 YPNGKEVTDIDL
+486 
-498 DTYLDYNFGTDRDKD
+498 
-513 NSKYTTEE
+513 
-521 KQRSVDYWFKKH
+521 
-533 DTIRGSESTEAIN
+533 
-546 SGYSPDLLND
+546 YSPDLLND
-556 LVNYYRSFDT
+556 LVNYYRPFDT

-593 DDYDEEGAY
+593 DDHDEEGAY
-602 DVYSSSDIKAS
+602 DVYSSSDIRAS

-634 DRLKGKS
+634 DRLKGRA

-656 YEADKLGIDMWD
+656 YEANKLGIDMWD
-668 LLEALEGMCNEGRAR
+668 LLEALEGMCSEGRAR
-683 EMDDSTYK
+683 EIDDSTYK
-691 ILGACC
+691 ILGAS
-697 DVYSSEDFDDYED
+697 DLADEED
-710 DLDHPDQEYDSAA
+710 LPQADQEYDSAK
-723 TSINSTKL
+723 TSINSNKL
-731 PAIYRMIK
+731 PAIYHMIT
-739 LQPGTVGVDF
+739 LPEGSVGIDY
-749 GGGKFNNAIDYLRDQ
+749 GGGKFDNAVEALAEQ
-764 DVTLCVY
+764 GVTLYVY
-771 DPYNRSAEHNKEVLR
+771 DPYNRSQQHNRAAIKA
-786 TLRANGGADFAINS
+786 LRANGGADFAINS

-806 KEPEARKGVLENIK
+806 KEPEARLNVLENIK

-831 TVYEGRG
+831 TVYEGSG
-838 DAKEG
+838 KGNEG

-861 IQEVFPDAKRR
+861 IQQVFPNAKRR

-878 TNKGSANSSVDIKAS
+878 TNRGSANSSTDIKAS

-901 DWNEQIQVMKRYIR
+901 DWSQQIEVMKRYIR
-915 NYKGTR
+915 NYKGAR

-927 DYINKPVEDIIDSFT
+927 DYINKPVEDIIDSFS
-942 DAESHEDIKIPERM
+942 DAEYRGDIRIPERM

-969 SSSVDANTDEYS
+969 SSSVDVNTDEYS

-1008 CDECGKKNRVKVAF
+1008 CDECGKKNRVKVVF

-1037 YCGTNNLLTDPHS
+1037 YCGTRNLLTDPHS

-1062 SFLDRIEEL
+1062 SYLDRIEEL
-1071 MEQGLDEDTASR
+1071 MEQGLDEETASR
-1083 EAYAEFYPDEYDA
+1083 EAYAEFYPDDYDA

-1104 ANYGGAYYV
+1104 A
-1113 EVNSTQRGTA
+1113 
-1123 PYEKKFSDF
+1123 
-1132 NSALSFAKKRGN
+1132 
-1144 SKTTIYIWD
+1144 
-1153 IPKEERSSNSVPN
+1153 
-1166 AVYNFDSGWQII
+1166 
-1178 RPVNANEDRAD
+1178 
-1189 DEIYSSTTSSSRYW
+1189 TTSSSRYW

-1213 SVPKYVNILDIVD
+1213 SVPKYINILDIVD

-1233 LTDGVILTD
+1233 LADGVILTD

-1250 ERKPKNDVVEASK
+1250 ERKPKNDVVEESK

-1268 TVEAGYYDMPEP
+1268 TVEAGYYDIPEP

-1381 IEGVEVKQSYYNDE
+1381 IEGVEVKQSDYYDE

>member
-1 MKRYIRSSETSS
+1 MKAKNQRRVLMKRVIRSSVTSS
-13 KSTDPQ
+13 RTV
-19 SEYEYR
+19 
-25 KHIYL
+25 
-30 KRKHEFETLGE
+30 
-41 DDNNDVLSREEKMN
+41 NDSN
-55 IAKAEMDKVNP
+55 
-66 KSVKSAKDATFKI
+66 
-79 NEIKASEAVSDDD
+79 IKASTD

-130 VMWTAE
+130 VMWIAE
-136 DTGDTI
+136 DSGKLVTDTR
-142 IDTQRFE
+142 RFE

-161 VYRYRDTAGYVY
+161 VYRYRDTVGYVY
-173 PPSNSRS
+173 PPSN
-180 SKDATFKTD
+180 
-189 KRLSPTSERYKG
+189 EY
-201 YLIVLDRGGDGY
+201 I
-213 NVYDK
+213 N
-218 HRELEDAGYPS
+218 
-229 RKAAKEFIDSLLVED
+229 
-244 DQFISSASYG
+244 SAEES
-254 GAFDIEDNQYS
+254 DVSD
-265 AWRELASKSVEDS
+265 WKELASKSVEDS

-298 GDKNLY
+298 GDKDLY

-318 QDAWDWFNSYTGF
+318 SDAWEWFNSYTGF
-331 ADEEDEEYEY
+331 ADEEDEYDDILY
-341 YDILESTQAIN
+341 DDILESTQAIN

-360 NDINDKLDT
+360 NDLNYKLDT

-394 PGENPDSWWSDSL
+394 PEENPDSWWSDSL

-413 HKLTELFLNNM
+413 HKLTELFLNKM
-424 LNYEDFEDASDMDMF
+424 LNYEDFEDASDMDIF

-460 YVYDPQK
+460 YAYDPQK

-533 DTIRGSESTEAIN
+533 DTIRGSESTEVVN
-546 SGYSPDLLND
+546 SGYSPELLNE
-556 LVNYYRSFDT
+556 LVNYYRSFDN

-593 DDYDEEGAY
+593 DHEEDLDLVDEEGAY

-656 YEADKLGIDMWD
+656 YEANKLGIDMWD

-691 ILGACC
+691 ILGAS
-697 DVYSSEDFDDYED
+697 DLADEED
-710 DLDHPDQEYDSAA
+710 LPQADQEYDSAK
-723 TSINSTKL
+723 TSINSNKL
-731 PAIYRMIK
+731 PAIYHMIT
-739 LQPGTVGVDF
+739 LPEGSVGIDY
-749 GGGKFNNAIDYLRDQ
+749 GGGKFDNAVEALAEQ
-764 DVTLCVY
+764 GVTLHVY
-771 DPYNRSAEHNKEVLR
+771 DPYNRSQQHNR
-786 TLRANGGADFAINS
+786 AAIQALRANGGADFAINS

-806 KEPEARKGVLENIK
+806 KEPEARLNVLENIK

-831 TVYEGRG
+831 TVYEGSG
-838 DAKEG
+838 KGNEG

-856 DYLEE
+856 DYLDE
-861 IQEVFPDAKRR
+861 IKEVFPDAKRK
-872 GKLIVA
+872 GKLIIA
-878 TNKGSANSSVDIKAS
+878 TNSGSANSS
-893 SEIIWDDL
+893 
-901 DWNEQIQVMKRYIR
+901 
-915 NYKGTR
+915 T
-921 IFEDFA
+921 
-927 DYINKPVEDIIDSFT
+927 T
-942 DAESHEDIKIPERM
+942 
-956 QLDSEYRNDDIYS
+956 
-969 SSSVDANTDEYS
+969 
-981 RVDASSRT
+981 
-989 VNSST
+989 
-994 NIKASSTEGYVYTY
+994 IKASSTEGYVYTY
-1008 CDECGKKNRVKVAF
+1008 CDECGKKNRVKVVF

-1037 YCGTNNLLTDPHS
+1037 YCGTRNLLTDPHS
-1050 YDENGNVVEASQ
+1050 YDENGDVVEVSQ
-1062 SFLDRIEEL
+1062 SYLDRIEEL

-1083 EAYAEFYPDEYDA
+1083 EAYAEFYPDDYDA

-1104 ANYGGAYYV
+1104 ANYVGASVSNLSFHCPSCHNKTLYSMEKDIRLPIDVDYREIFVCDECGSEFEAYPQYDGSIKFKEYDAEDANASVKASYGGAYDVDPEQYFTKDDLV
-1113 EVNSTQRGTA
+1113 EFAQDVIDSIANSQDILLEISELSIDGKTITLGLTNESDGGGFEDFVRFNVDMRKIRKPSDLMKYTQLVA
-1123 PYEKKFSDF
+1123 IQFIKAYNEAISYDNIESDTVTSSIKPDRS
-1132 NSALSFAKKRGN
+1132 N
-1144 SKTTIYIWD
+1144 KTTNSDSNIL
-1153 IPKEERSSNSVPN
+1153 KEIRDVC
-1166 AVYNFDSGWQII
+1166 YNKLIKI
-1178 RPVNANEDRAD
+1178 M
-1189 DEIYSSTTSSSRYW
+1189 TSSSFGFDEDEAKDYA
-1203 YFTRHGVQPG
+1203 F
-1213 SVPKYVNILDIVD
+1213 VD
-1226 TPEGSYF
+1226 TAYDADNYVRIEVRAEVSYNSLVKIAAELDSIIQQYDSEAYFDPEEPG
-1233 LTDGVILTD
+1233 ILVALI
-1242 DLRNYEIK
+1242 DL
-1250 ERKPKNDVVEASK
+1250 K
-1263 STKGE
+1263 SAKHKK
-1268 TVEAGYYDMPEP
+1268 VNSAYMPEP

-1285 EDDSWTEVDGW
+1285 EDDSWSEVDGW

-1320 ETYPWAVSKDSYN
+1320 ETYPWAVSKDSHD

-1374 KATLKYF
+1374 NATLKYF
-1381 IEGVEVKQSYYNDE
+1381 IEGVEVKQSYYYDERHGQDYDE
-1395 EVYKDNASV
+1395 EVYKDNANV
-1404 EFDEYDSKVEN
+1404 ELDEYDSKVEN

>member
-13 KSTDPQ
+13 KTVDDFNVKASTD
-19 SEYEYR
+19 
-25 KHIYL
+25 
-30 KRKHEFETLGE
+30 
-41 DDNNDVLSREEKMN
+41 D
-55 IAKAEMDKVNP
+55 
-66 KSVKSAKDATFKI
+66 
-79 NEIKASEAVSDDD
+79 
-92 NYNPYSFMVGDQL
+92 YNPYSFMVGDQL

-110 YGGEYKGVV
+110 YGGQYKGVV
-119 TNVTDEYITVD
+119 TNVNDEYVTVD

-189 KRLSPTSERYKG
+189 KRLSPTSERYNRKHSVTSSETFDAQSYAKQRKQSSEFNKWLKRVESAILRNDTTRIKNIKESLMYMTSSQLSNKLTS
-201 YLIVLDRGGDGY
+201 YLI
-213 NVYDK
+213 DK
-218 HRELEDAGYPS
+218 LNSALTTS
-229 RKAAKEFIDSLLVED
+229 SD
-244 DQFISSASYG
+244 DIKSSSYG
-254 GAFDIEDNQYS
+254 GAFDIEDDQYS

-341 YDILESTQAIN
+341 YDILESNNVKSLRKIHASWN
-352 SSQYPYRQ
+352 YYPYA
-360 NDINDKLDT
+360 
-369 LYDRACATFG
+369 LYSY
-379 EDLVNKIVVECGGPT
+379 T
-394 PGENPDSWWSDSL
+394 PGDAETGIEGD
-407 DTEKFY
+407 KFDIIDVVKSADIDEAKRY
-413 HKLTELFLNNM
+413 FK
-424 LNYEDFEDASDMDMF
+424 
-439 AYNCVAEEY
+439 
-448 DLPTVED
+448 
-455 LDSPG
+455 
-460 YVYDPQK
+460 
-467 VWEQFRNKIT
+467 NKRILW
-477 NISSTTGVY
+477 
-486 YPNGKEVTDIDL
+486 YPNSYVDRISDE
-498 DTYLDYNFGTDRDKD
+498 DYNAFLKEQ
-513 NSKYTTEE
+513 EE
-521 KQRSVDYWFKKH
+521 LARYESAVTSYK
-533 DTIRGSESTEAIN
+533 GSADEVIN

-556 LVNYYRSFDT
+556 LVNYYRPFDT

-593 DDYDEEGAY
+593 DHEEDLDLVDEEGAY

-634 DRLKGKS
+634 DRLKGRA

-656 YEADKLGIDMWD
+656 YEANKLGIDMWD

-683 EMDDSTYK
+683 EIDDSTYK
-691 ILGACC
+691 ILGASSVSSHPDGKPSESSDALWEVIDDDEFEFRGVQ
-697 DVYSSEDFDDYED
+697 DVSYDDDGNILVVFNNSIREDMVEPTAEDLLAAFRKYGYSVNEWNTNGSNVFILSGGSILSSTSEDFEDHED
-710 DLDHPDQEYDSAA
+710 DIQEISQEFTSEN

-731 PAIYRMIK
+731 PAVFKMVSFE
-739 LQPGTVGVDF
+739 PGTTNIDY
-749 GGGKFNNAIDYLRDQ
+749 GGGRFDNVADYLTQ
-764 DVTLCVY
+764 YDVINLVY
-771 DPYNRSAEHNKEVLR
+771 DPYNRTPEHNKEVIR
-786 TLRANGGADFAINS
+786 TLRRAGGADTATCS

-806 KEPEARKGVLENIK
+806 KEPEVRKNVLENIS
-820 KITKPGAPIYI
+820 KIVKPGGKVYI
-831 TVYEGRG
+831 TVYEGSGKG
-838 DAKEG
+838 DEG
-843 VTKSGYQLNRKTA
+843 PTKSGYQLNRKTA

-861 IQEVFPDAKRR
+861 IQEVFPDAKRK

-878 TNKGSANSSVDIKAS
+878 TNSRSANSS
-893 SEIIWDDL
+893 
-901 DWNEQIQVMKRYIR
+901 
-915 NYKGTR
+915 T
-921 IFEDFA
+921 
-927 DYINKPVEDIIDSFT
+927 T
-942 DAESHEDIKIPERM
+942 
-956 QLDSEYRNDDIYS
+956 
-969 SSSVDANTDEYS
+969 
-981 RVDASSRT
+981 
-989 VNSST
+989 
-994 NIKASSTEGYVYTY
+994 IKASSTEGYVYTY
-1008 CDECGKKNRVKVAF
+1008 CDECGKKNRVKVTF
-1022 NSFNEPFND
+1022 NNFNEPFND

-1037 YCGTNNLLTDPHS
+1037 YCGTYNLLTDPHS

-1062 SFLDRIEEL
+1062 SYLDRIEEL

-1104 ANYGGAYYV
+1104 A
-1113 EVNSTQRGTA
+1113 
-1123 PYEKKFSDF
+1123 
-1132 NSALSFAKKRGN
+1132 
-1144 SKTTIYIWD
+1144 
-1153 IPKEERSSNSVPN
+1153 
-1166 AVYNFDSGWQII
+1166 
-1178 RPVNANEDRAD
+1178 
-1189 DEIYSSTTSSSRYW
+1189 TTSSSRYW

-1213 SVPKYVNILDIVD
+1213 SVPKYINILDIVD

-1233 LTDGVILTD
+1233 LADGVILTD

-1250 ERKPKNDVVEASK
+1250 ERKPKNDVVETSK

-1268 TVEAGYYDMPEP
+1268 AVEAGYYDIPEP

-1381 IEGVEVKQSYYNDE
+1381 IEGVEVKQSYHDE

>member
-1 MKRYIRSSETSS
+1 MKRYIRSSVTSS
-13 KSTDPQ
+13 KTV
-19 SEYEYR
+19 
-25 KHIYL
+25 
-30 KRKHEFETLGE
+30 
-41 DDNNDVLSREEKMN
+41 DDSNV
-55 IAKAEMDKVNP
+55 
-66 KSVKSAKDATFKI
+66 
-79 NEIKASEAVSDDD
+79 KASTD

-136 DTGDTI
+136 DTGKLVTN
-142 IDTQRFE
+142 TRRFE

-161 VYRYRDTAGYVY
+161 VYRYRGTAGYVY
-173 PPSNSRS
+173 PPSNDYINS
-180 SKDATFKTD
+180 AEEYFD
-189 KRLSPTSERYKG
+189 KVYGKCISEANQDINTIRRMYANNEGAPSTILLNLGYTEDESGEAFTKSMHTAGHIYETVFNFAKYDWEDGPVLMYVLRDGEVPKG
-201 YLIVLDRGGDGY
+201 WTVTKFDLYDEEG
-213 NVYDK
+213 NV
-218 HRELEDAGYPS
+218 
-229 RKAAKEFIDSLLVED
+229 
-244 DQFISSASYG
+244 ISSAIDPYSEEDDPAEKIHASWNYYPYALYSYTSG
-254 GAFDIEDNQYS
+254 DAETGIEGDKFDIIDVVKSADIDEAKRYFKNKRILWYPNSFVDRISDEDYNAFLKEQE
-265 AWRELASKSVEDS
+265 ELARYESAVKS
-278 DGFYTDYTLY
+278 
-288 TDGQTYICMF
+288 C
-298 GDKNLY
+298 K
-304 EPDASYADYETESE
+304 
-318 QDAWDWFNSYTGF
+318 GF
-331 ADEEDEEYEY
+331 ASEEDE
-341 YDILESTQAIN
+341 YDGIVESTQGIN
-352 SSQYPYRQ
+352 SSQYTYRQ
-360 NDINDKLDT
+360 NDLNDKLDT

-394 PGENPDSWWSDSL
+394 PEENPDSWWSDSL

-413 HKLTELFLNNM
+413 HKLTELFLNKM
-424 LNYEDFEDASDMDMF
+424 LNYEDFEDASDMDIF

-448 DLPTVED
+448 GLPTVED

-533 DTIRGSESTEAIN
+533 DTIRGSESTEVIN
-546 SGYSPDLLND
+546 SSYSPDLLND

-593 DDYDEEGAY
+593 DDYEQDLDFADEEGAY

-656 YEADKLGIDMWD
+656 YEANKLGIDMWD
-668 LLEALEGMCNEGRAR
+668 LLEALEGMCSEGRAK
-683 EMDDSTYK
+683 EIDDSTYK
-691 ILGACC
+691 IFGAS
-697 DVYSSEDFDDYED
+697 DLADEED
-710 DLDHPDQEYDSAA
+710 LPQADQEYDSAK
-723 TSINSTKL
+723 TSINSNKL
-731 PAIYRMIK
+731 PAIYHMIT
-739 LQPGTVGVDF
+739 LPEGSVGIDY
-749 GGGKFNNAIDYLRDQ
+749 GGGKFDNAVEALAEQ
-764 DVTLCVY
+764 GVTLYVY
-771 DPYNRSAEHNKEVLR
+771 DPYNRSQQHNRAAIKA
-786 TLRANGGADFAINS
+786 LRANDGADFAINS

-806 KEPEARKGVLENIK
+806 KEPEARLNVLENIK

-831 TVYEGRG
+831 TVYEGSG
-838 DAKEG
+838 KGNEG

-861 IQEVFPDAKRR
+861 IQQVFPNAKRK

-878 TNKGSANSSVDIKAS
+878 TNSRSVS
-893 SEIIWDDL
+893 
-901 DWNEQIQVMKRYIR
+901 
-915 NYKGTR
+915 
-921 IFEDFA
+921 
-927 DYINKPVEDIIDSFT
+927 
-942 DAESHEDIKIPERM
+942 
-956 QLDSEYRNDDIYS
+956 
-969 SSSVDANTDEYS
+969 
-981 RVDASSRT
+981 
-989 VNSST
+989 
-994 NIKASSTEGYVYTY
+994 SSTESSNTSVEGSTDIDDPNNNGWEKRWDFLDNYYKGNLVISKISSPV
-1008 CDECGKKNRVKVAF
+1008 DGWHIEKVAP
-1022 NSFNEPFND
+1022 NGRTIKHLGN
-1031 TEYKCK
+1031 YKSLESAMEAADKHLCNH
-1037 YCGTNNLLTDPHS
+1037 CGSHA

-1062 SFLDRIEEL
+1062 SYLDRIEEL
-1071 MEQGLDEDTASR
+1071 MEQGLDEETASR
-1083 EAYAEFYPDEYDA
+1083 EAYAEFYPDDYDA

-1104 ANYGGAYYV
+1104 A
-1113 EVNSTQRGTA
+1113 
-1123 PYEKKFSDF
+1123 
-1132 NSALSFAKKRGN
+1132 
-1144 SKTTIYIWD
+1144 
-1153 IPKEERSSNSVPN
+1153 
-1166 AVYNFDSGWQII
+1166 
-1178 RPVNANEDRAD
+1178 
-1189 DEIYSSTTSSSRYW
+1189 TTSSSRYW

-1242 DLRNYEIK
+1242 DLRNYEIR
-1250 ERKPKNDVVEASK
+1250 ERKPKNEVVEASK
-1263 STKGE
+1263 SIKRE
-1268 TVEAGYYDMPEP
+1268 TVEAGYYDIPEP

-1381 IEGVEVKQSYYNDE
+1381 IEGVEVKQSYYDE

>member
-1 MKRYIRSSETSS
+1 
-13 KSTDPQ
+13 
-19 SEYEYR
+19 
-25 KHIYL
+25 
-30 KRKHEFETLGE
+30 
-41 DDNNDVLSREEKMN
+41 
-55 IAKAEMDKVNP
+55 
-66 KSVKSAKDATFKI
+66 
-79 NEIKASEAVSDDD
+79 
-92 NYNPYSFMVGDQL
+92 MVGDQL

-110 YGGEYKGVV
+110 YGCEYKGVV

-136 DTGDTI
+136 DTGDTV
-142 IDTQRFE
+142 TNTRRFE

-161 VYRYRDTAGYVY
+161 VYRYRDTVGYVY
-173 PPSNSRS
+173 PPSNDYINS
-180 SKDATFKTD
+180 AEEYFD
-189 KRLSPTSERYKG
+189 KVYGKCISEANQDINTIRRMYANNEGAPSTILLNLGYTEDESGEAFTKSMHTAGHIYETVFNFAKYDWEDGPVLMYVLRDGEVPKG
-201 YLIVLDRGGDGY
+201 WTVTKFDLYDEEG
-213 NVYDK
+213 NV
-218 HRELEDAGYPS
+218 
-229 RKAAKEFIDSLLVED
+229 
-244 DQFISSASYG
+244 ISSAIDPYSEEDDPAEKIHASWNYYPYALYSYTPG
-254 GAFDIEDNQYS
+254 DSETGIEGDKFDIIDVVKSADIDEAKRYFKNKRILWYPNSFVDRISDEDYNAFLKEQE
-265 AWRELASKSVEDS
+265 ELARYESAVKSHNGS
-278 DGFYTDYTLY
+278 
-288 TDGQTYICMF
+288 
-298 GDKNLY
+298 
-304 EPDASYADYETESE
+304 
-318 QDAWDWFNSYTGF
+318 
-331 ADEEDEEYEY
+331 ADEV
-341 YDILESTQAIN
+341 IN
-352 SSQYPYRQ
+352 SS
-360 NDINDKLDT
+360 
-369 LYDRACATFG
+369 
-379 EDLVNKIVVECGGPT
+379 
-394 PGENPDSWWSDSL
+394 
-407 DTEKFY
+407 
-413 HKLTELFLNNM
+413 
-424 LNYEDFEDASDMDMF
+424 
-439 AYNCVAEEY
+439 
-448 DLPTVED
+448 
-455 LDSPG
+455 
-460 YVYDPQK
+460 
-467 VWEQFRNKIT
+467 
-477 NISSTTGVY
+477 
-486 YPNGKEVTDIDL
+486 
-498 DTYLDYNFGTDRDKD
+498 
-513 NSKYTTEE
+513 
-521 KQRSVDYWFKKH
+521 
-533 DTIRGSESTEAIN
+533 
-546 SGYSPDLLND
+546 YSPDLLND
-556 LVNYYRSFDT
+556 LVNYYRPFDT

-593 DDYDEEGAY
+593 DDHEEEGAY
-602 DVYSSSDIKAS
+602 DVYSSSNIKAS

-634 DRLKGKS
+634 DGLKGKS

-656 YEADKLGIDMWD
+656 YEANKLGIDMWD

-683 EMDDSTYK
+683 EIDDSTYK
-691 ILGACC
+691 ILGAS
-697 DVYSSEDFDDYED
+697 DLADEED
-710 DLDHPDQEYDSAA
+710 LPQADQEYDSAK
-723 TSINSTKL
+723 TSINSNKL
-731 PAIYRMIK
+731 PAIYHMIT
-739 LQPGTVGVDF
+739 LPEGSVGIDY
-749 GGGKFNNAIDYLRDQ
+749 GGGKFDNAVEALAEQ
-764 DVTLCVY
+764 GVTLYVY
-771 DPYNRSAEHNKEVLR
+771 DPYNRSQQHNRAAIKA
-786 TLRANGGADFAINS
+786 LRANGGADFAINS

-806 KEPEARKGVLENIK
+806 KEPEARLNVLENIK

-831 TVYEGRG
+831 TVYEGSG
-838 DAKEG
+838 KGNEG

-861 IQEVFPDAKRR
+861 IQQVFPNAKRK

-878 TNKGSANSSVDIKAS
+878 TNSGSANSSVDIKAS

-901 DWNEQIQVMKRYIR
+901 DWNQQIQVMKRYIR

-927 DYINKPVEDIIDSFT
+927 DYINKPVEDIIDSFC
-942 DAESHEDIKIPERM
+942 DAESYGDIKIPERK

-1008 CDECGKKNRVKVAF
+1008 CDECGKKNRVKVTF
-1022 NSFNEPFND
+1022 NNFNKPFND

-1037 YCGTNNLLTDPHS
+1037 YCGTRNLLTDPHS

-1062 SFLDRIEEL
+1062 SYLDRIEEL

-1104 ANYGGAYYV
+1104 A
-1113 EVNSTQRGTA
+1113 
-1123 PYEKKFSDF
+1123 
-1132 NSALSFAKKRGN
+1132 
-1144 SKTTIYIWD
+1144 
-1153 IPKEERSSNSVPN
+1153 
-1166 AVYNFDSGWQII
+1166 
-1178 RPVNANEDRAD
+1178 
-1189 DEIYSSTTSSSRYW
+1189 TTSSSRYW

-1233 LTDGVILTD
+1233 LADGVILTD

-1250 ERKPKNDVVEASK
+1250 ERKPKNDAVEASK

-1268 TVEAGYYDMPEP
+1268 TVEAGYYDIPEP

-1381 IEGVEVKQSYYNDE
+1381 IEGVEVKQSDYYDE

>member
-1 MKRYIRSSETSS
+1 MKRYIRSSATSS
-13 KSTDPQ
+13 KTV
-19 SEYEYR
+19 
-25 KHIYL
+25 
-30 KRKHEFETLGE
+30 
-41 DDNNDVLSREEKMN
+41 NDSNV
-55 IAKAEMDKVNP
+55 
-66 KSVKSAKDATFKI
+66 
-79 NEIKASEAVSDDD
+79 KASTD

-119 TNVTDEYITVD
+119 TDVTDEYITVD

-136 DTGDTI
+136 DTGDTV
-142 IDTQRFE
+142 TNTRRFE

-161 VYRYRDTAGYVY
+161 VYRYRGTAGYVY
-173 PPSNSRS
+173 PPSNEYINS
-180 SKDATFKTD
+180 AEEYFD
-189 KRLSPTSERYKG
+189 KVYGKCISEANQDINTIRRMYANNEGAPSTILLNLGYTEDESGEAFTKSMHTAGHIYETVFNFAKYDWEDGPVLMYVLRDGEVPKG
-201 YLIVLDRGGDGY
+201 WTVTKFDLYDEEG
-213 NVYDK
+213 NV
-218 HRELEDAGYPS
+218 
-229 RKAAKEFIDSLLVED
+229 
-244 DQFISSASYG
+244 ISSAIDPYSEEDDPAEKIHASWNYYPYALYSYTPSDAETG
-254 GAFDIEDNQYS
+254 IEGDKFDIIDVVKSADIDEAKRYFKNKRILWYPNSFVDRISDEDYNAFLKEQE
-265 AWRELASKSVEDS
+265 ELARYESAVKS
-278 DGFYTDYTLY
+278 
-288 TDGQTYICMF
+288 C
-298 GDKNLY
+298 K
-304 EPDASYADYETESE
+304 
-318 QDAWDWFNSYTGF
+318 GF
-331 ADEEDEEYEY
+331 ADEEDEYD
-341 YDILESTQAIN
+341 DILESTEAIN

-360 NDINDKLDT
+360 NDLNDKLDT

-394 PGENPDSWWSDSL
+394 PEENPDYWWTDSL

-413 HKLTELFLNNM
+413 HKLTELFLNKM
-424 LNYEDFEDASDMDMF
+424 LNYEDFEDASDMDIF

-448 DLPTVED
+448 GLPTVED
-455 LDSPG
+455 LDSSG

-533 DTIRGSESTEAIN
+533 DTIRGSESTEVVN
-546 SGYSPDLLND
+546 SGYSPELLNE
-556 LVNYYRSFDT
+556 LVNYYRSFDN
-566 MSSEEIWD
+566 MSSGEIWD

-593 DDYDEEGAY
+593 DHEEDFDLVDEEGAY
-602 DVYSSSDIKAS
+602 DVYSSSDIRAS
-613 MGRYDEYY
+613 MGRYDEYF
-621 GQTAAAT
+621 GKTAAAT

-634 DRLKGKS
+634 DRLRGKS

-656 YEADKLGIDMWD
+656 YEANKLGIDMWD
-668 LLEALEGMCNEGRAR
+668 LLEALEGMCNEGRAK
-683 EMDDSTYK
+683 EIDDSTYK
-691 ILGACC
+691 ILGAS
-697 DVYSSEDFDDYED
+697 DLADEED
-710 DLDHPDQEYDSAA
+710 LPQADQEYDSAK
-723 TSINSTKL
+723 TSINSNKL
-731 PAIYRMIK
+731 PAIYHMIT
-739 LQPGTVGVDF
+739 LPEGSVGIDY
-749 GGGKFNNAIDYLRDQ
+749 GGGKFDNAVEALAEQ
-764 DVTLCVY
+764 GVTLYVY
-771 DPYNRSAEHNKEVLR
+771 DPYNRSQQHNRAAIKA
-786 TLRANGGADFAINS
+786 LRANGGADFAINS

-806 KEPEARKGVLENIK
+806 KEPEARLNVLENIK

-831 TVYEGRG
+831 TVYEGSG
-838 DAKEG
+838 KGNEG

-861 IQEVFPDAKRR
+861 IQQVFPNAKRR

-878 TNKGSANSSVDIKAS
+878 TNSGSANSSTT
-893 SEIIWDDL
+893 
-901 DWNEQIQVMKRYIR
+901 IR
-915 NYKGTR
+915 
-921 IFEDFA
+921 
-927 DYINKPVEDIIDSFT
+927 
-942 DAESHEDIKIPERM
+942 
-956 QLDSEYRNDDIYS
+956 
-969 SSSVDANTDEYS
+969 
-981 RVDASSRT
+981 
-989 VNSST
+989 
-994 NIKASSTEGYVYTY
+994 ASSTEGYVYTY
-1008 CDECGKKNRVKVAF
+1008 CDKCGKKNRVKVAF

-1031 TEYKCK
+1031 AEYKCK
-1037 YCGTNNLLTDPHS
+1037 YCGTRNLLTDPHS
-1050 YDENGNVVEASQ
+1050 YEENGNIVEASQ
-1062 SFLDRIEEL
+1062 SYLDRIEEL

-1083 EAYAEFYPDEYDA
+1083 EAYAEFYPDDYDA

-1104 ANYGGAYYV
+1104 A
-1113 EVNSTQRGTA
+1113 
-1123 PYEKKFSDF
+1123 
-1132 NSALSFAKKRGN
+1132 
-1144 SKTTIYIWD
+1144 
-1153 IPKEERSSNSVPN
+1153 
-1166 AVYNFDSGWQII
+1166 
-1178 RPVNANEDRAD
+1178 
-1189 DEIYSSTTSSSRYW
+1189 TTSSSGYW

-1233 LTDGVILTD
+1233 LADGVILTD

-1250 ERKPKNDVVEASK
+1250 ERKPNSAASRSI

-1268 TVEAGYYDMPEP
+1268 TVEAGYYDIPEP

-1285 EDDSWTEVDGW
+1285 EDDNWTEVDGW

-1381 IEGVEVKQSYYNDE
+1381 IEGVEVKQSYHDE

>member
-1 MKRYIRSSETSS
+1 MKRYIRSSVTSS

-19 SEYEYR
+19 
-25 KHIYL
+25 
-30 KRKHEFETLGE
+30 
-41 DDNNDVLSREEKMN
+41 
-55 IAKAEMDKVNP
+55 
-66 KSVKSAKDATFKI
+66 

-136 DTGDTI
+136 DTGDTV
-142 IDTQRFE
+142 TNTRRFE

-161 VYRYRDTAGYVY
+161 VYRYRDTVGYVY
-173 PPSNSRS
+173 PPSN
-180 SKDATFKTD
+180 D
-189 KRLSPTSERYKG
+189 Y
-201 YLIVLDRGGDGY
+201 I
-213 NVYDK
+213 N
-218 HRELEDAGYPS
+218 
-229 RKAAKEFIDSLLVED
+229 
-244 DQFISSASYG
+244 SAEES
-254 GAFDIEDNQYS
+254 DVSD
-265 AWRELASKSVEDS
+265 WKELASKSVEDS

-360 NDINDKLDT
+360 NDLNDKLDT

-394 PGENPDSWWSDSL
+394 PEENPDSWWSDSL

-413 HKLTELFLNNM
+413 HKLTELFLNKM
-424 LNYEDFEDASDMDMF
+424 LNYEDFEDASDMDIF

-448 DLPTVED
+448 GLPTVED

-533 DTIRGSESTEAIN
+533 DTIRGSESTEVIN
-546 SGYSPDLLND
+546 SGYSPELVNVKSSRKIRASWTYYPYALYSYTPGDAETGIEGDKFDIIDVVKSADIDEAKRYFKNKRILWYPNSFVDRISDEEYNAFLKEQEELARYESAVKSHNGSADEVINSSYSPDLLND
-556 LVNYYRSFDT
+556 LVNYYRPFDT

-593 DDYDEEGAY
+593 DHEEDLDIVDEEGAY

-656 YEADKLGIDMWD
+656 YEANKLGIDMWD
-668 LLEALEGMCNEGRAR
+668 LLEALEGMCSEGRAR
-683 EMDDSTYK
+683 EIDDSTYK
-691 ILGACC
+691 ILGAS
-697 DVYSSEDFDDYED
+697 DLADEED
-710 DLDHPDQEYDSAA
+710 LPQADQEYDSAK
-723 TSINSTKL
+723 TSINSNKL
-731 PAIYRMIK
+731 PAIYHMIT
-739 LQPGTVGVDF
+739 LPEGSVGIDY
-749 GGGKFNNAIDYLRDQ
+749 GGGKFDNAVEALAEQ
-764 DVTLCVY
+764 GVTLYVY
-771 DPYNRSAEHNKEVLR
+771 DPYNRSQQHNRAAIKA
-786 TLRANGGADFAINS
+786 LRANGGADFAINS

-806 KEPEARKGVLENIK
+806 KEPEARLNVLENIK

-831 TVYEGRG
+831 TVYEGSG
-838 DAKEG
+838 KGNEG

-861 IQEVFPDAKRR
+861 IQQVFPNAKRR

-878 TNKGSANSSVDIKAS
+878 TNSGSANSS
-893 SEIIWDDL
+893 
-901 DWNEQIQVMKRYIR
+901 
-915 NYKGTR
+915 T
-921 IFEDFA
+921 
-927 DYINKPVEDIIDSFT
+927 T
-942 DAESHEDIKIPERM
+942 
-956 QLDSEYRNDDIYS
+956 
-969 SSSVDANTDEYS
+969 
-981 RVDASSRT
+981 
-989 VNSST
+989 
-994 NIKASSTEGYVYTY
+994 IKASSTEGYVYTY
-1008 CDECGKKNRVKVAF
+1008 CDKCGKKNRVKVVF

-1037 YCGTNNLLTDPHS
+1037 YCGTRNLLTDPHS

-1062 SFLDRIEEL
+1062 SYLDRIEEL
-1071 MEQGLDEDTASR
+1071 MEQGLDEETASR
-1083 EAYAEFYPDEYDA
+1083 EAYAEFYPDDYDA

-1104 ANYGGAYYV
+1104 A
-1113 EVNSTQRGTA
+1113 
-1123 PYEKKFSDF
+1123 
-1132 NSALSFAKKRGN
+1132 
-1144 SKTTIYIWD
+1144 
-1153 IPKEERSSNSVPN
+1153 
-1166 AVYNFDSGWQII
+1166 
-1178 RPVNANEDRAD
+1178 
-1189 DEIYSSTTSSSRYW
+1189 TTSSSRYW

-1213 SVPKYVNILDIVD
+1213 SVPKYINILDIVD

-1233 LTDGVILTD
+1233 LADGVILTD

-1250 ERKPKNDVVEASK
+1250 ERKPKNDAVEASK

-1268 TVEAGYYDMPEP
+1268 TVEAGYYDIPEP

>member
-1 MKRYIRSSETSS
+1 MKRVIKRSATSS
-13 KSTDPQ
+13 KTV
-19 SEYEYR
+19 
-25 KHIYL
+25 
-30 KRKHEFETLGE
+30 
-41 DDNNDVLSREEKMN
+41 DDSNV
-55 IAKAEMDKVNP
+55 
-66 KSVKSAKDATFKI
+66 
-79 NEIKASEAVSDDD
+79 KASTD

-136 DTGDTI
+136 DTGDTV
-142 IDTQRFE
+142 TNTRRFE

-161 VYRYRDTAGYVY
+161 VYRYRGTAGYVY
-173 PPSNSRS
+173 PPSNDYINS
-180 SKDATFKTD
+180 AH
-189 KRLSPTSERYKG
+189 E
-201 YLIVLDRGGDGY
+201 
-213 NVYDK
+213 YDVS
-218 HRELEDAGYPS
+218 D
-229 RKAAKEFIDSLLVED
+229 
-244 DQFISSASYG
+244 
-254 GAFDIEDNQYS
+254 
-265 AWRELASKSVEDS
+265 WRELASKSVEDS

-298 GDKNLY
+298 GDKDLY

-318 QDAWDWFNSYTGF
+318 QDAWAWFNSYTGF
-331 ADEEDEEYEY
+331 ADEEDEYDDILY
-341 YDILESTQAIN
+341 DDILESTEAIN

-360 NDINDKLDT
+360 NDLNDKLDT

-394 PGENPDSWWSDSL
+394 PEENPDSWWSDSL

-413 HKLTELFLNNM
+413 HKLTELFLNKM
-424 LNYEDFEDASDMDMF
+424 LNYEDFEDASDMDIF

-448 DLPTVED
+448 GLPTVED

-533 DTIRGSESTEAIN
+533 DTIRGSESTEVVN
-546 SGYSPDLLND
+546 SGYSPELLNE

-566 MSSEEIWD
+566 ISSEEIWD

-593 DDYDEEGAY
+593 DDYEQDLDFADEEGAY
-602 DVYSSSDIKAS
+602 DVYSSSDIRAS

-634 DRLKGKS
+634 DRLKGRA

-656 YEADKLGIDMWD
+656 YEANKLGIDMWD

-683 EMDDSTYK
+683 EIDDSTYK
-691 ILGACC
+691 VLGASSAPSHKVNSNC
-697 DVYSSEDFDDYED
+697 DVYASEDFDDYED
-710 DLDHPDQEYDSAA
+710 DIREISQEFTSEN
-723 TSINSTKL
+723 TSINSNKL
-731 PAIYRMIK
+731 PAIFKMVSFE
-739 LQPGTVGVDF
+739 PGTTNIDY
-749 GGGKFNNAIDYLRDQ
+749 GGGRFDNVADYLTQ
-764 DVTLCVY
+764 YDVINLVY
-771 DPYNRSAEHNKEVLR
+771 DPYNRTSEHNKEVLR
-786 TLRANGGADFAINS
+786 TLRRAGGADTATCS

-806 KEPEARKGVLENIK
+806 KEPEVRKNVLENIS
-820 KITKPGAPIYI
+820 KIVKPGGKVYI
-831 TVYEGRG
+831 TVYEGSGKG
-838 DAKEG
+838 DEG
-843 VTKSGYQLNRKTA
+843 PTKAGYQLNRKTA

-861 IQEVFPDAKRR
+861 IQQVFPDAKRR

-878 TNKGSANSSVDIKAS
+878 TNSKSVS
-893 SEIIWDDL
+893 
-901 DWNEQIQVMKRYIR
+901 
-915 NYKGTR
+915 
-921 IFEDFA
+921 
-927 DYINKPVEDIIDSFT
+927 
-942 DAESHEDIKIPERM
+942 
-956 QLDSEYRNDDIYS
+956 
-969 SSSVDANTDEYS
+969 
-981 RVDASSRT
+981 
-989 VNSST
+989 SST

-1008 CDECGKKNRVKVAF
+1008 CDECGKKNRVKVTF
-1022 NSFNEPFND
+1022 NNFNKPFND

-1037 YCGTNNLLTDPHS
+1037 YCGTRNLLTDPHS

-1062 SFLDRIEEL
+1062 SYLDRIEEL
-1071 MEQGLDEDTASR
+1071 MEQGLDEETASR
-1083 EAYAEFYPDEYDA
+1083 EAYAEFYPDDYDA

-1104 ANYGGAYYV
+1104 ADNIKSNTV
-1113 EVNSTQRGTA
+1113 TSSTKPA
-1123 PYEKKFSDF
+1123 
-1132 NSALSFAKKRGN
+1132 N
-1144 SKTTIYIWD
+1144 SKDTRTSSGSGIL
-1153 IPKEERSSNSVPN
+1153 KEIRDVC
-1166 AVYNFDSGWQII
+1166 YNKLIKI
-1178 RPVNANEDRAD
+1178 M
-1189 DEIYSSTTSSSRYW
+1189 TSSSFGFDEDEAKDYA
-1203 YFTRHGVQPG
+1203 F
-1213 SVPKYVNILDIVD
+1213 VD
-1226 TPEGSYF
+1226 TAYDADNYVRIEVRAEVGYNSLMKIAAELDSIIQQYDSEAYFDPEEPG
-1233 LTDGVILTD
+1233 ILVALV
-1242 DLRNYEIK
+1242 DL
-1250 ERKPKNDVVEASK
+1250 K
-1263 STKGE
+1263 SAKHKK
-1268 TVEAGYYDMPEP
+1268 VNSAYIPEL

-1285 EDDSWTEVDGW
+1285 EDNSWTEVDGW

-1374 KATLKYF
+1374 NATLKYV
-1381 IEGVEVKQSYYNDE
+1381 IEGVEVKQSYYYDERHGEDYDE
-1395 EVYKDNASV
+1395 EVYKDDASV
-1404 EFDEYDSKVEN
+1404 EFDEYNSKVEN

>member
-136 DTGDTI
+136 DTGDIVTN
-142 IDTQRFE
+142 TRRFE

-161 VYRYRDTAGYVY
+161 VYRYRDTVGYVY

-189 KRLSPTSERYKG
+189 KRLSPTSERYNRKHSVTSSETFDAQSYAKQRKQSSEFNKWLKRVESAILRNDTTRIKNIKESLMYMTSSQLSNKLTF
-201 YLIVLDRGGDGY
+201 YLI
-213 NVYDK
+213 DK
-218 HRELEDAGYPS
+218 LNSALTTS
-229 RKAAKEFIDSLLVED
+229 SD
-244 DQFISSASYG
+244 DIKSSSYG
-254 GAFDIEDNQYS
+254 GAFDIEDDQYS
-265 AWRELASKSVEDS
+265 AWKELASKSVEDS

-288 TDGQTYICMF
+288 TDDQTYICMF

-331 ADEEDEEYEY
+331 ADEEDEYDDILY
-341 YDILESTQAIN
+341 DDILESTQAIN

-360 NDINDKLDT
+360 NDLNDKLDT

-394 PGENPDSWWSDSL
+394 PEENPDYWWTDSL

-413 HKLTELFLNNM
+413 HKLTELFLNKM
-424 LNYEDFEDASDMDMF
+424 LNYEDFEDASDMDIF

-448 DLPTVED
+448 GLPTVED

-533 DTIRGSESTEAIN
+533 DTIRGSESTEVVNSGYSPELVNVKSSRKIRASWTYYPYALYSYTPGDSETGIEGDKFDIIDVVKSADIDEAKRYFKNKRILWYPNSFVDRISDEDYNAFLKEQEELARYESAVKSHNGSADEVIN
-546 SGYSPDLLND
+546 SSYSPDLLND

-593 DDYDEEGAY
+593 DHEEDVDLADEEGAY

-613 MGRYDEYY
+613 MGRYDEYF
-621 GQTAAAT
+621 GKTAAAT

-634 DRLKGKS
+634 DRLRGKS

-656 YEADKLGIDMWD
+656 YEANKLGIDMWD

-683 EMDDSTYK
+683 EIDDSTYK
-691 ILGACC
+691 ILGAS
-697 DVYSSEDFDDYED
+697 DLADEED
-710 DLDHPDQEYDSAA
+710 LPQADQEYDSAK
-723 TSINSTKL
+723 TSINSNKL
-731 PAIYRMIK
+731 PAIYHMIT
-739 LQPGTVGVDF
+739 LPEGSVGIDY
-749 GGGKFNNAIDYLRDQ
+749 GGGKFDNAVEALAEQ
-764 DVTLCVY
+764 GVTLYVY
-771 DPYNRSAEHNKEVLR
+771 DPYNRSQQHNRAAIKA
-786 TLRANGGADFAINS
+786 LRANGGADFAINS

-806 KEPEARKGVLENIK
+806 KEPEARLNVLENIK
-820 KITKPGAPIYI
+820 KITKPGAPVYI
-831 TVYEGRG
+831 TVYEGSG
-838 DAKEG
+838 KGNEG

-861 IQEVFPDAKRR
+861 IQQVFPNAKRK

-878 TNKGSANSSVDIKAS
+878 TNSGSANSSTT
-893 SEIIWDDL
+893 
-901 DWNEQIQVMKRYIR
+901 IR
-915 NYKGTR
+915 
-921 IFEDFA
+921 
-927 DYINKPVEDIIDSFT
+927 
-942 DAESHEDIKIPERM
+942 
-956 QLDSEYRNDDIYS
+956 
-969 SSSVDANTDEYS
+969 
-981 RVDASSRT
+981 
-989 VNSST
+989 
-994 NIKASSTEGYVYTY
+994 ASSTEGYVYTY
-1008 CDECGKKNRVKVAF
+1008 CDKCGKKNRVKVAF

-1037 YCGTNNLLTDPHS
+1037 YCGTRNLLTDPHS
-1050 YDENGNVVEASQ
+1050 YNEKGNVVEASQ
-1062 SFLDRIEEL
+1062 SYLDRIEEL

-1104 ANYGGAYYV
+1104 A
-1113 EVNSTQRGTA
+1113 
-1123 PYEKKFSDF
+1123 
-1132 NSALSFAKKRGN
+1132 
-1144 SKTTIYIWD
+1144 
-1153 IPKEERSSNSVPN
+1153 
-1166 AVYNFDSGWQII
+1166 
-1178 RPVNANEDRAD
+1178 
-1189 DEIYSSTTSSSRYW
+1189 TTSSSRYW

-1233 LTDGVILTD
+1233 LADGVILTK

-1250 ERKPKNDVVEASK
+1250 ERKPKNDVVEA
-1263 STKGE
+1263 
-1268 TVEAGYYDMPEP
+1268 GYYDIPEP

-1381 IEGVEVKQSYYNDE
+1381 IEGVEVKQSYHDE
-1395 EVYKDNASV
+1395 EVYKDNANV

>member
-1 MKRYIRSSETSS
+1 MKRYIRSSATSS
-13 KSTDPQ
+13 KTV
-19 SEYEYR
+19 
-25 KHIYL
+25 
-30 KRKHEFETLGE
+30 
-41 DDNNDVLSREEKMN
+41 NDSNV
-55 IAKAEMDKVNP
+55 
-66 KSVKSAKDATFKI
+66 
-79 NEIKASEAVSDDD
+79 KASTD

-130 VMWTAE
+130 VMWIAE
-136 DTGDTI
+136 DSGKLVTDTR
-142 IDTQRFE
+142 RFE

-161 VYRYRDTAGYVY
+161 VYRYRDTVGYVY
-173 PPSNSRS
+173 PPSNEYINSAEEYFDKVY
-180 SKDATFKTD
+180 SKCI
-189 KRLSPTSERYKG
+189 SEANQDINTIRRMYANNEGAPSTILLNLGYTEDESGEAFTKSMHTAGHIYETVFNFAKYDWEDGPVLMYVLRDGEVPKG
-201 YLIVLDRGGDGY
+201 WTVTKFDLYDEEG
-213 NVYDK
+213 NV
-218 HRELEDAGYPS
+218 
-229 RKAAKEFIDSLLVED
+229 
-244 DQFISSASYG
+244 ISSAIDPYSEEDDPAEFNSINVKSSRKIHASWNYYPYALYSYTPG
-254 GAFDIEDNQYS
+254 DSETGIEGDKFDIIDVVKSADIDEAKRYFKNKRILWYPNSFVDRISDEDYNAFLKEQE
-265 AWRELASKSVEDS
+265 ELARYESAVKSHNGS
-278 DGFYTDYTLY
+278 
-288 TDGQTYICMF
+288 
-298 GDKNLY
+298 
-304 EPDASYADYETESE
+304 
-318 QDAWDWFNSYTGF
+318 
-331 ADEEDEEYEY
+331 ADEV
-341 YDILESTQAIN
+341 IN
-352 SSQYPYRQ
+352 SS
-360 NDINDKLDT
+360 
-369 LYDRACATFG
+369 
-379 EDLVNKIVVECGGPT
+379 
-394 PGENPDSWWSDSL
+394 
-407 DTEKFY
+407 
-413 HKLTELFLNNM
+413 
-424 LNYEDFEDASDMDMF
+424 
-439 AYNCVAEEY
+439 
-448 DLPTVED
+448 
-455 LDSPG
+455 
-460 YVYDPQK
+460 
-467 VWEQFRNKIT
+467 
-477 NISSTTGVY
+477 
-486 YPNGKEVTDIDL
+486 
-498 DTYLDYNFGTDRDKD
+498 
-513 NSKYTTEE
+513 
-521 KQRSVDYWFKKH
+521 
-533 DTIRGSESTEAIN
+533 
-546 SGYSPDLLND
+546 YSPDLLND
-556 LVNYYRSFDT
+556 LVNYYRLFDT

-593 DDYDEEGAY
+593 DHEEDVDLADEEGAY

-613 MGRYDEYY
+613 MGRYDEYF
-621 GQTAAAT
+621 GKTAAAT

-634 DRLKGKS
+634 DRLRGKS

-656 YEADKLGIDMWD
+656 YEANKLGIDMWD

-683 EMDDSTYK
+683 EIDDSTYE
-691 ILGACC
+691 ILGSSNINASTYDEKQFAIEELSLSGEVSLGNCSKSTLYRWRNEINDRLQISKCDWRVKANPKDNSLVAVPLDELNSNC
-697 DVYSSEDFDDYED
+697 DVYSSEDFEDNED
-710 DLDHPDQEYDSAA
+710 DLDHPYQEFDSAK
-723 TSINSTKL
+723 TSINSKKL
-731 PAIYRMIK
+731 PAVYRMIH

-749 GGGKFNNAIDYLRDQ
+749 GGGRWDSAVEYLRDQ

-861 IQEVFPDAKRR
+861 IQQVFPNAKRK

-878 TNKGSANSSVDIKAS
+878 TNSGSANSS
-893 SEIIWDDL
+893 
-901 DWNEQIQVMKRYIR
+901 
-915 NYKGTR
+915 T
-921 IFEDFA
+921 
-927 DYINKPVEDIIDSFT
+927 T
-942 DAESHEDIKIPERM
+942 
-956 QLDSEYRNDDIYS
+956 
-969 SSSVDANTDEYS
+969 
-981 RVDASSRT
+981 
-989 VNSST
+989 
-994 NIKASSTEGYVYTY
+994 IKASSTEGYVYTY
-1008 CDECGKKNRVKVAF
+1008 CDECGKKNRVKVTF
-1022 NSFNEPFND
+1022 NNFNEPFND

-1037 YCGTNNLLTDPHS
+1037 YCGTRNLLTDPHS
-1050 YDENGNVVEASQ
+1050 YDENGNVVEASHDEICKAISGDKSAIQ
-1062 SFLDRIEEL
+1062 SLKKQGYKINRLANPLQISEVGTYEIIDPTTGKKYNYDNTISYYADTKVNASQSYLDRIEEL

-1104 ANYGGAYYV
+1104 A
-1113 EVNSTQRGTA
+1113 
-1123 PYEKKFSDF
+1123 
-1132 NSALSFAKKRGN
+1132 
-1144 SKTTIYIWD
+1144 
-1153 IPKEERSSNSVPN
+1153 
-1166 AVYNFDSGWQII
+1166 
-1178 RPVNANEDRAD
+1178 
-1189 DEIYSSTTSSSRYW
+1189 TTSSSRYW

-1213 SVPKYVNILDIVD
+1213 SVPKYINILDIVD

-1233 LTDGVILTD
+1233 LADGVILTD

-1268 TVEAGYYDMPEP
+1268 TVEAGYYDIPEP

-1381 IEGVEVKQSYYNDE
+1381 IEGVEVKQSDYYDE

>member
-1 MKRYIRSSETSS
+1 MKRVIKRSATSS
-13 KSTDPQ
+13 KTV
-19 SEYEYR
+19 
-25 KHIYL
+25 
-30 KRKHEFETLGE
+30 
-41 DDNNDVLSREEKMN
+41 NDSNV
-55 IAKAEMDKVNP
+55 
-66 KSVKSAKDATFKI
+66 
-79 NEIKASEAVSDDD
+79 KASTD

-189 KRLSPTSERYKG
+189 KRLSPTSERYNRKHSVTSSETFDAQSYAKQRKQSSEFNKWLKRVESAILRNDTTRIKNIKESLMYMTSSQLSNKLTS
-201 YLIVLDRGGDGY
+201 YLI
-213 NVYDK
+213 DK
-218 HRELEDAGYPS
+218 LNSALTTS
-229 RKAAKEFIDSLLVED
+229 SD
-244 DQFISSASYG
+244 DIKSSSYG
-254 GAFDIEDNQYS
+254 RAFDIEDDQYS

-304 EPDASYADYETESE
+304 EPDTSYADYETESE

-341 YDILESTQAIN
+341 YDILEST
-352 SSQYPYRQ
+352 
-360 NDINDKLDT
+360 
-369 LYDRACATFG
+369 
-379 EDLVNKIVVECGGPT
+379 
-394 PGENPDSWWSDSL
+394 
-407 DTEKFY
+407 
-413 HKLTELFLNNM
+413 
-424 LNYEDFEDASDMDMF
+424 
-439 AYNCVAEEY
+439 
-448 DLPTVED
+448 
-455 LDSPG
+455 
-460 YVYDPQK
+460 
-467 VWEQFRNKIT
+467 
-477 NISSTTGVY
+477 
-486 YPNGKEVTDIDL
+486 EV
-498 DTYLDYNFGTDRDKD
+498 
-513 NSKYTTEE
+513 
-521 KQRSVDYWFKKH
+521 
-533 DTIRGSESTEAIN
+533 IN

-556 LVNYYRSFDT
+556 LVNYYRPFDT

-593 DDYDEEGAY
+593 DHEEDVDLADEEGEY

-613 MGRYDEYY
+613 MGRYDDEYY

-656 YEADKLGIDMWD
+656 YEANKLGIDMWN

-683 EMDDSTYK
+683 EIDDSTYK
-691 ILGACC
+691 ILGAS
-697 DVYSSEDFDDYED
+697 DLADEEDLPQAE
-710 DLDHPDQEYDSAA
+710 QEYDSAK
-723 TSINSTKL
+723 TSINSNKL
-731 PAIYRMIK
+731 PAIYHMIT
-739 LQPGTVGVDF
+739 LPEGSVGIDY
-749 GGGKFNNAIDYLRDQ
+749 GGGKFDNAVEALAEQ
-764 DVTLCVY
+764 GVTLYVY
-771 DPYNRSAEHNKEVLR
+771 DPYNRSQQHNRAAIKA
-786 TLRANGGADFAINS
+786 LRANGGADFAINS

-806 KEPEARKGVLENIK
+806 KEPEARLNVLENIK

-831 TVYEGRG
+831 TVYEGSG
-838 DAKEG
+838 KGNEG

-861 IQEVFPDAKRR
+861 IQQVFPNAKRK

-878 TNKGSANSSVDIKAS
+878 TNSGSANSS
-893 SEIIWDDL
+893 
-901 DWNEQIQVMKRYIR
+901 
-915 NYKGTR
+915 T
-921 IFEDFA
+921 
-927 DYINKPVEDIIDSFT
+927 T
-942 DAESHEDIKIPERM
+942 
-956 QLDSEYRNDDIYS
+956 
-969 SSSVDANTDEYS
+969 
-981 RVDASSRT
+981 
-989 VNSST
+989 
-994 NIKASSTEGYVYTY
+994 IKASSTEGYVYTY
-1008 CDECGKKNRVKVAF
+1008 CDECGKKNRVKVTF
-1022 NSFNEPFND
+1022 NNFNEPFND

-1037 YCGTNNLLTDPHS
+1037 YCGTRNLLTDPYS

-1062 SFLDRIEEL
+1062 SYLDRIEEL

-1104 ANYGGAYYV
+1104 ADNIESNTV
-1113 EVNSTQRGTA
+1113 TSST
-1123 PYEKKFSDF
+1123 
-1132 NSALSFAKKRGN
+1132 
-1144 SKTTIYIWD
+1144 KT
-1153 IPKEERSSNSVPN
+1153 SNSEDTRTSSGSGILKEIRDVC
-1166 AVYNFDSGWQII
+1166 YNKLIKI
-1178 RPVNANEDRAD
+1178 M
-1189 DEIYSSTTSSSRYW
+1189 TSSSFGFDEDEAKEYAFVDVAYDADNYVRVEVRAEVSYNSLMKIAAELDSIIQQYDSEA
-1203 YFTRHGVQPG
+1203 YFDPEEPG
-1213 SVPKYVNILDIVD
+1213 ILVALVDLKSVRNKKVN
-1226 TPEGSYF
+1226 SAY
-1233 LTDGVILTD
+1233 
-1242 DLRNYEIK
+1242 
-1250 ERKPKNDVVEASK
+1250 
-1263 STKGE
+1263 
-1268 TVEAGYYDMPEP
+1268 MPEP

-1306 IIEVLDDGSWIYED
+1306 VIEVLDDGSWIYED
-1320 ETYPWAVSKDSYN
+1320 ETYPWAVSKDSHD

-1374 KATLKYF
+1374 NATLKYV
-1381 IEGVEVKQSYYNDE
+1381 IEGVEVKQSYYYDERHGEDYDE
-1395 EVYKDNASV
+1395 EVYKDDASV
-1404 EFDEYDSKVEN
+1404 EFDEYNSKVEN

>member
-1 MKRYIRSSETSS
+1 MKRYIRSSATSS
-13 KSTDPQ
+13 KTV
-19 SEYEYR
+19 
-25 KHIYL
+25 
-30 KRKHEFETLGE
+30 
-41 DDNNDVLSREEKMN
+41 NDSNV
-55 IAKAEMDKVNP
+55 
-66 KSVKSAKDATFKI
+66 
-79 NEIKASEAVSDDD
+79 KASTD

-130 VMWTAE
+130 VMWIAE
-136 DTGDTI
+136 DSGKLVTDTR
-142 IDTQRFE
+142 RFE

-161 VYRYRDTAGYVY
+161 VYRYRDTVGYVY
-173 PPSNSRS
+173 PPSNEYINSAEEYFDKVY
-180 SKDATFKTD
+180 SKCI
-189 KRLSPTSERYKG
+189 SEANQDINTIRRMYANNEGAPSTILLNLGYTEDESGEAFTKSMHTAGHIYETVFNFAKYDWEDGPVLMYVLRDGEVPKG
-201 YLIVLDRGGDGY
+201 WTVTKFDLYDEEG
-213 NVYDK
+213 NV
-218 HRELEDAGYPS
+218 
-229 RKAAKEFIDSLLVED
+229 
-244 DQFISSASYG
+244 ISSAIDPYSEEDDPAEFNSINVKSSRKIHASWNYYPYALYSYTPG
-254 GAFDIEDNQYS
+254 DSETGIEGDKFDIIDVVKSADIDEAKRYFKNKRILWYPNSFVDRISDEDYNAFLKEQE
-265 AWRELASKSVEDS
+265 ELARYESAVKSHNGS
-278 DGFYTDYTLY
+278 
-288 TDGQTYICMF
+288 
-298 GDKNLY
+298 
-304 EPDASYADYETESE
+304 
-318 QDAWDWFNSYTGF
+318 
-331 ADEEDEEYEY
+331 ADEV
-341 YDILESTQAIN
+341 IN
-352 SSQYPYRQ
+352 SS
-360 NDINDKLDT
+360 
-369 LYDRACATFG
+369 
-379 EDLVNKIVVECGGPT
+379 
-394 PGENPDSWWSDSL
+394 
-407 DTEKFY
+407 
-413 HKLTELFLNNM
+413 
-424 LNYEDFEDASDMDMF
+424 
-439 AYNCVAEEY
+439 
-448 DLPTVED
+448 
-455 LDSPG
+455 
-460 YVYDPQK
+460 
-467 VWEQFRNKIT
+467 
-477 NISSTTGVY
+477 
-486 YPNGKEVTDIDL
+486 
-498 DTYLDYNFGTDRDKD
+498 
-513 NSKYTTEE
+513 
-521 KQRSVDYWFKKH
+521 
-533 DTIRGSESTEAIN
+533 
-546 SGYSPDLLND
+546 YSPDLLND
-556 LVNYYRSFDT
+556 LVNYYRLFDT

-593 DDYDEEGAY
+593 DHEEDVDLADEEGAY

-613 MGRYDEYY
+613 MGRYDEYF
-621 GQTAAAT
+621 GKTAAAT

-634 DRLKGKS
+634 DRLRGKS

-656 YEADKLGIDMWD
+656 YEANKLGIDMWD

-683 EMDDSTYK
+683 EIDDSTYE
-691 ILGACC
+691 ILGSSNINASTYDEKQFAIEELSLSGEVSLGNCSKSTLYRWRNEINDRLQISKCDWRVKANPKDNSLVAVPLDELNSNC
-697 DVYSSEDFDDYED
+697 DVYSSEDFEDNED
-710 DLDHPDQEYDSAA
+710 DLDHPYQEFDSAK
-723 TSINSTKL
+723 TSINSKKL
-731 PAIYRMIK
+731 PAVYRMIH

-749 GGGKFNNAIDYLRDQ
+749 GGGRWDSAVEYLRDQ

-861 IQEVFPDAKRR
+861 IQEVFPNATRK
-872 GKLIVA
+872 GKLITA
-878 TNKGSANSSVDIKAS
+878 TNSGSTKHIKSSRNATFRNDKRLSPTSERYKGYLIVLDRGGDGYNVYDKHRELEDAGYPSIDAAKKFIDELVANDDVYSAHSAEKVDWY
-893 SEIIWDDL
+893 EL
-901 DWNEQIQVMKRYIR
+901 DWDEQIQLMKKYVRQ
-915 NYKGTR
+915 YKGSR

-927 DYINKPVEDIIDSFT
+927 EYIDEPVEDIIDAFS
-942 DAESHEDIKIPERM
+942 DAEFRGDLRIPERM

-969 SSSVDANTDEYS
+969 TSQITRSVECAANIDDPNNNGWVKRWDFLDNYYKGNLVISKISSPVDGWHIE
-981 RVDASSRT
+981 
-989 VNSST
+989 
-994 NIKASSTEGYVYTY
+994 
-1008 CDECGKKNRVKVAF
+1008 KVAP
-1022 NSFNEPFND
+1022 NGHTIKHLGN
-1031 TEYKCK
+1031 YKSLESAMEAADKHLCNH
-1037 YCGTNNLLTDPHS
+1037 CGSHS

-1062 SFLDRIEEL
+1062 SYLDRIEEL

-1104 ANYGGAYYV
+1104 A
-1113 EVNSTQRGTA
+1113 
-1123 PYEKKFSDF
+1123 
-1132 NSALSFAKKRGN
+1132 
-1144 SKTTIYIWD
+1144 
-1153 IPKEERSSNSVPN
+1153 
-1166 AVYNFDSGWQII
+1166 
-1178 RPVNANEDRAD
+1178 
-1189 DEIYSSTTSSSRYW
+1189 TTSSSRYW

-1213 SVPKYVNILDIVD
+1213 SVPKYINILDIVD

-1233 LTDGVILTD
+1233 LADGVILTD

-1268 TVEAGYYDMPEP
+1268 TVEAGYYDIPEP

-1381 IEGVEVKQSYYNDE
+1381 IEGVEVKQSDYHDE

-1404 EFDEYDSKVEN
+1404 EFDEYNSKVEN

>member
-1 MKRYIRSSETSS
+1 MKRYIRSSVTSS

-161 VYRYRDTAGYVY
+161 VYRYRDTVGYVY
-173 PPSNSRS
+173 PPSNEYINS
-180 SKDATFKTD
+180 AYEYFD
-189 KRLSPTSERYKG
+189 KVYGKCISEANQDINTIRRMYANNEGAPSTILLNLGYTEDESGEAFTKSMHTAGHIYETVFNFVKYDWEDGPVLMYVLRDGEVPKG
-201 YLIVLDRGGDGY
+201 WTVTKFDLYDEEG
-213 NVYDK
+213 NV
-218 HRELEDAGYPS
+218 
-229 RKAAKEFIDSLLVED
+229 
-244 DQFISSASYG
+244 ISSAIDLYSEEDDPAEFNSINVKSSRKIHASWTYYPYALYSYTPG
-254 GAFDIEDNQYS
+254 DAETGIEGDKFDIIDVVKSADIDEAKRYFKNKRILWYPNSFVDRISDEDYNAFLKEQE
-265 AWRELASKSVEDS
+265 ELARYESAVKSHNGS
-278 DGFYTDYTLY
+278 
-288 TDGQTYICMF
+288 
-298 GDKNLY
+298 
-304 EPDASYADYETESE
+304 
-318 QDAWDWFNSYTGF
+318 
-331 ADEEDEEYEY
+331 ADEV
-341 YDILESTQAIN
+341 IN
-352 SSQYPYRQ
+352 SS
-360 NDINDKLDT
+360 
-369 LYDRACATFG
+369 
-379 EDLVNKIVVECGGPT
+379 
-394 PGENPDSWWSDSL
+394 
-407 DTEKFY
+407 
-413 HKLTELFLNNM
+413 
-424 LNYEDFEDASDMDMF
+424 
-439 AYNCVAEEY
+439 
-448 DLPTVED
+448 
-455 LDSPG
+455 
-460 YVYDPQK
+460 
-467 VWEQFRNKIT
+467 
-477 NISSTTGVY
+477 
-486 YPNGKEVTDIDL
+486 
-498 DTYLDYNFGTDRDKD
+498 
-513 NSKYTTEE
+513 
-521 KQRSVDYWFKKH
+521 
-533 DTIRGSESTEAIN
+533 
-546 SGYSPDLLND
+546 YSPDLLND
-556 LVNYYRSFDT
+556 LVNYYRPFDT

-574 EIVAEYNNE
+574 EIVTEYNNE

-593 DDYDEEGAY
+593 DHEEDVDLADEEGAY

-613 MGRYDEYY
+613 MGRYDEYF
-621 GQTAAAT
+621 GKTAAAT

-634 DRLKGKS
+634 DRLRGKS

-656 YEADKLGIDMWD
+656 YEANKLGIDMWD

-683 EMDDSTYK
+683 EIDDSTYE
-691 ILGACC
+691 ILG
-697 DVYSSEDFDDYED
+697 SSNINASRYDEKQFAIEELSLSGEVSLGRCSKSTLYRWAREINDRLESGKYDWRVKPNIADNSLKVVNLEDNDHKITSSKTSPVGESYRQGDERTFGTDDDEFYLLEDLAYALKKKSPNKHDYFVEDCYLDFGSGWMWTTVVDGSTPGSNVQVLNPRQWLNLINQVQTPEEIADEILNGEYCQDKKNVKSSKKVHSSVEGSEEFEEYED
-710 DLDHPDQEYDSAA
+710 DIKEIDQEFTSEN

-731 PAIYRMIK
+731 PAVFRMV
-739 LQPGTVGVDF
+739 QFEPGTINIDY
-749 GGGKFNNAIDYLRDQ
+749 GGGRFDNVADYLTQ
-764 DVTLCVY
+764 FDVINLVY
-771 DPYNRSAEHNKEVLR
+771 DPYNRSKEHNKEVIR
-786 TLRANGGADFAINS
+786 TLRKAGGADTATCS

-806 KEPEARKGVLENIK
+806 KEPEVRKNVLENIS
-820 KITKPGAPIYI
+820 KIVKPSGKVYI
-831 TVYEGRG
+831 TVYEGSGKG
-838 DAKEG
+838 DEG
-843 VTKSGYQLNRKTA
+843 PTKSGYQLNRKTA

-861 IQEVFPDAKRR
+861 IQQVFPDARRR

-878 TNKGSANSSVDIKAS
+878 TNSRSA
-893 SEIIWDDL
+893 
-901 DWNEQIQVMKRYIR
+901 
-915 NYKGTR
+915 
-921 IFEDFA
+921 
-927 DYINKPVEDIIDSFT
+927 
-942 DAESHEDIKIPERM
+942 
-956 QLDSEYRNDDIYS
+956 
-969 SSSVDANTDEYS
+969 
-981 RVDASSRT
+981 
-989 VNSST
+989 NSST

-1008 CDECGKKNRVKVAF
+1008 CDECGKKNRVKVTF
-1022 NSFNEPFND
+1022 NNFNKPFND

-1037 YCGTNNLLTDPHS
+1037 YCGTRNLLTDLHS

-1062 SFLDRIEEL
+1062 SYLDRIEEL

-1104 ANYGGAYYV
+1104 A
-1113 EVNSTQRGTA
+1113 
-1123 PYEKKFSDF
+1123 
-1132 NSALSFAKKRGN
+1132 
-1144 SKTTIYIWD
+1144 
-1153 IPKEERSSNSVPN
+1153 
-1166 AVYNFDSGWQII
+1166 
-1178 RPVNANEDRAD
+1178 
-1189 DEIYSSTTSSSRYW
+1189 TTSSSRYW

-1213 SVPKYVNILDIVD
+1213 SVPKYVNILDIID

-1233 LTDGVILTD
+1233 LADGVILTD

-1250 ERKPKNDVVEASK
+1250 ERKPKNDVAEASK

-1268 TVEAGYYDMPEP
+1268 TVEAGYYDIPEP

-1381 IEGVEVKQSYYNDE
+1381 IEGVEVKQSDYYDE

>member
-1 MKRYIRSSETSS
+1 MKRYIRSSVTSS

-19 SEYEYR
+19 NEYAYR
-25 KHIYL
+25 KNVYL

-66 KSVKSAKDATFKI
+66 KSVKSAKDATFK
-79 NEIKASEAVSDDD
+79 NDKRLSTTSERYKGYLIVLDRGGDGYNVYDKHRELEDVGYPSKEAAKNFIDELVANDD

-136 DTGDTI
+136 DTGDTV
-142 IDTQRFE
+142 TNTRRFE

-161 VYRYRDTAGYVY
+161 VYRYRDTVGYVY
-173 PPSNSRS
+173 PPSNEYINS
-180 SKDATFKTD
+180 A
-189 KRLSPTSERYKG
+189 EE
-201 YLIVLDRGGDGY
+201 
-213 NVYDK
+213 YDVSDWK
-218 HRELEDAGYPS
+218 
-229 RKAAKEFIDSLLVED
+229 
-244 DQFISSASYG
+244 
-254 GAFDIEDNQYS
+254 
-265 AWRELASKSVEDS
+265 ELASKSVEDS

-331 ADEEDEEYEY
+331 ADEEDEEDEY

-352 SSQYPYRQ
+352 LSQYPYRQ
-360 NDINDKLDT
+360 NDLNDKLDT

-394 PGENPDSWWSDSL
+394 PEENPDSWSSDSL

-413 HKLTELFLNNM
+413 HKLTELFLNKM
-424 LNYEDFEDASDMDMF
+424 LNYEDFEDASDMDIF

-448 DLPTVED
+448 GLPTVED

-533 DTIRGSESTEAIN
+533 DTIRGSEYTEVVN
-546 SGYSPDLLND
+546 SGYSPELLNE
-556 LVNYYRSFDT
+556 LVNYYRPFDN
-566 MSSEEIWD
+566 MSSGEIWD

-593 DDYDEEGAY
+593 DHEEDVDLADEEGAY

-613 MGRYDEYY
+613 MGRYDEYF
-621 GQTAAAT
+621 GKTAAAT

-634 DRLKGKS
+634 DRLRGKS

-656 YEADKLGIDMWD
+656 YEANKLGIDMWD

-683 EMDDSTYK
+683 EIDDSTYK
-691 ILGACC
+691 ILGAS
-697 DVYSSEDFDDYED
+697 DLADEEDLPQAE
-710 DLDHPDQEYDSAA
+710 QEYDSAK
-723 TSINSTKL
+723 TSINSNKL
-731 PAIYRMIK
+731 PAIYHMIT
-739 LQPGTVGVDF
+739 LPEGSVGIDY
-749 GGGKFNNAIDYLRDQ
+749 GGGKFDNAVEALAEQ
-764 DVTLCVY
+764 GVTLYVY
-771 DPYNRSAEHNKEVLR
+771 DPYNRSQQHNRAAIKA
-786 TLRANGGADFAINS
+786 LRANGGADFAINS

-806 KEPEARKGVLENIK
+806 KEPEARLNVLENIK

-831 TVYEGRG
+831 TVYEGSG
-838 DAKEG
+838 KGNEG

-861 IQEVFPDAKRR
+861 IQQVFPNAKRK

-878 TNKGSANSSVDIKAS
+878 TNSGSANSS
-893 SEIIWDDL
+893 
-901 DWNEQIQVMKRYIR
+901 
-915 NYKGTR
+915 T
-921 IFEDFA
+921 
-927 DYINKPVEDIIDSFT
+927 T
-942 DAESHEDIKIPERM
+942 
-956 QLDSEYRNDDIYS
+956 
-969 SSSVDANTDEYS
+969 
-981 RVDASSRT
+981 
-989 VNSST
+989 
-994 NIKASSTEGYVYTY
+994 IKASSTEGYVYTY

-1037 YCGTNNLLTDPHS
+1037 YCGTRNLLTDPHS

-1062 SFLDRIEEL
+1062 SYLDRIEEL
-1071 MEQGLDEDTASR
+1071 MEQGLDEETASR

-1104 ANYGGAYYV
+1104 A
-1113 EVNSTQRGTA
+1113 
-1123 PYEKKFSDF
+1123 
-1132 NSALSFAKKRGN
+1132 
-1144 SKTTIYIWD
+1144 
-1153 IPKEERSSNSVPN
+1153 
-1166 AVYNFDSGWQII
+1166 
-1178 RPVNANEDRAD
+1178 
-1189 DEIYSSTTSSSRYW
+1189 TTSSSRYW

-1226 TPEGSYF
+1226 APEGSYF

-1250 ERKPKNDVVEASK
+1250 ERKPKNEVVEASK
-1263 STKGE
+1263 SIKRE
-1268 TVEAGYYDMPEP
+1268 TVKAGYYDIPEP

-1381 IEGVEVKQSYYNDE
+1381 IEGVEVKQSYYDE

>member
-1 MKRYIRSSETSS
+1 MKRYIKSSETSS
-13 KSTDPQ
+13 KIVDG
-19 SEYEYR
+19 
-25 KHIYL
+25 L
-30 KRKHEFETLGE
+30 
-41 DDNNDVLSREEKMN
+41 
-55 IAKAEMDKVNP
+55 
-66 KSVKSAKDATFKI
+66 I
-79 NEIKASEAVSDDD
+79 NEIKASEAVSNDD

-136 DTGDTI
+136 DTGDTV
-142 IDTQRFE
+142 TNTRRFE

-161 VYRYRDTAGYVY
+161 VYRYRDTVGYVY
-173 PPSNSRS
+173 PPSN
-180 SKDATFKTD
+180 D
-189 KRLSPTSERYKG
+189 Y
-201 YLIVLDRGGDGY
+201 I
-213 NVYDK
+213 N
-218 HRELEDAGYPS
+218 
-229 RKAAKEFIDSLLVED
+229 
-244 DQFISSASYG
+244 SAEES
-254 GAFDIEDNQYS
+254 DVSD
-265 AWRELASKSVEDS
+265 WKELASKSVEDS

-331 ADEEDEEYEY
+331 ADEEDEYDDILY
-341 YDILESTQAIN
+341 DDILESTQAID

-360 NDINDKLDT
+360 NDLNDKLDT

-394 PGENPDSWWSDSL
+394 PEENPDSWWSDSL

-413 HKLTELFLNNM
+413 HKLTELFLNKM

-533 DTIRGSESTEAIN
+533 DTIRGSESTEVIN

-556 LVNYYRSFDT
+556 LVNYYRPFDT

-593 DDYDEEGAY
+593 DHEEDLDIVDEEGAY

-634 DRLKGKS
+634 DRLKGRA

-656 YEADKLGIDMWD
+656 YEANKLGIDMWD

-683 EMDDSTYK
+683 EIDDSTYK
-691 ILGACC
+691 ILGAS
-697 DVYSSEDFDDYED
+697 DLSDEED
-710 DLDHPDQEYDSAA
+710 LPQADQEYDSAK
-723 TSINSTKL
+723 TSINSNKL
-731 PAIYRMIK
+731 PAIYHMIT
-739 LQPGTVGVDF
+739 LPEGSVGIDY
-749 GGGKFNNAIDYLRDQ
+749 GGGKFDNAVEALAEQ
-764 DVTLCVY
+764 GVTLYVY
-771 DPYNRSAEHNKEVLR
+771 DPYNRSQQHNRAAIKA
-786 TLRANGGADFAINS
+786 LRANGGADFAINS

-806 KEPEARKGVLENIK
+806 KEPEARLNVLENIK

-831 TVYEGRG
+831 TVYEGSG
-838 DAKEG
+838 KGNEG

-856 DYLEE
+856 DYLDE
-861 IQEVFPDAKRR
+861 IKKVFPDAKRK

-878 TNKGSANSSVDIKAS
+878 TNSGSANSS
-893 SEIIWDDL
+893 
-901 DWNEQIQVMKRYIR
+901 
-915 NYKGTR
+915 T
-921 IFEDFA
+921 
-927 DYINKPVEDIIDSFT
+927 T
-942 DAESHEDIKIPERM
+942 
-956 QLDSEYRNDDIYS
+956 
-969 SSSVDANTDEYS
+969 
-981 RVDASSRT
+981 
-989 VNSST
+989 
-994 NIKASSTEGYVYTY
+994 IKASSTEGYVYTY
-1008 CDECGKKNRVKVAF
+1008 CDECGKKNRVKVTF
-1022 NSFNEPFND
+1022 NNFNKPFND

-1037 YCGTNNLLTDPHS
+1037 YCGTRNLLTDPHS

-1062 SFLDRIEEL
+1062 SYLDRIEEL
-1071 MEQGLDEDTASR
+1071 MEQGLDEETASR
-1083 EAYAEFYPDEYDA
+1083 EAYAEFYPDDYDA

-1104 ANYGGAYYV
+1104 A
-1113 EVNSTQRGTA
+1113 
-1123 PYEKKFSDF
+1123 
-1132 NSALSFAKKRGN
+1132 
-1144 SKTTIYIWD
+1144 
-1153 IPKEERSSNSVPN
+1153 
-1166 AVYNFDSGWQII
+1166 
-1178 RPVNANEDRAD
+1178 
-1189 DEIYSSTTSSSRYW
+1189 TTSSSRYW

-1213 SVPKYVNILDIVD
+1213 SVPKYINILDIVD

-1233 LTDGVILTD
+1233 LADGVILTD

-1250 ERKPKNDVVEASK
+1250 ERKPKNDVVESSK

-1268 TVEAGYYDMPEP
+1268 TVEAGYYDIPEP

-1381 IEGVEVKQSYYNDE
+1381 IEGVEVKQSYHDE

>member
-1 MKRYIRSSETSS
+1 MKRYIKSSVT
-13 KSTDPQ
+13 
-19 SEYEYR
+19 
-25 KHIYL
+25 
-30 KRKHEFETLGE
+30 
-41 DDNNDVLSREEKMN
+41 
-55 IAKAEMDKVNP
+55 
-66 KSVKSAKDATFKI
+66 SAKEVNAAFH
-79 NEIKASEAVSDDD
+79 SDDVVDEHYRIYELYETDDGYEESDCIEVQDDKYSAIEFAKSYSTQNKRPTHVVQVLTTDSGDTDTEVIWESFGRINNHD
-92 NYNPYSFMVGDQL
+92 NTIMRDIHSSTSDDEYSEFSFMVGDQL

-110 YGGEYKGVV
+110 YGGQYKGVV

-136 DTGDTI
+136 DTGDTV
-142 IDTQRFE
+142 TNTRRFE
-149 IATDPEGRECII
+149 IATDPEGKECII
-161 VYRYRDTAGYVY
+161 VWTYGSDAGYVY
-173 PPSNSRS
+173 PPSN
-180 SKDATFKTD
+180 D
-189 KRLSPTSERYKG
+189 Y
-201 YLIVLDRGGDGY
+201 I
-213 NVYDK
+213 N
-218 HRELEDAGYPS
+218 
-229 RKAAKEFIDSLLVED
+229 
-244 DQFISSASYG
+244 SAEES
-254 GAFDIEDNQYS
+254 DVSD
-265 AWRELASKSVEDS
+265 WKELASKSVEDS

-341 YDILESTQAIN
+341 YDILEST
-352 SSQYPYRQ
+352 
-360 NDINDKLDT
+360 
-369 LYDRACATFG
+369 
-379 EDLVNKIVVECGGPT
+379 
-394 PGENPDSWWSDSL
+394 
-407 DTEKFY
+407 
-413 HKLTELFLNNM
+413 
-424 LNYEDFEDASDMDMF
+424 
-439 AYNCVAEEY
+439 
-448 DLPTVED
+448 
-455 LDSPG
+455 
-460 YVYDPQK
+460 
-467 VWEQFRNKIT
+467 
-477 NISSTTGVY
+477 
-486 YPNGKEVTDIDL
+486 EV
-498 DTYLDYNFGTDRDKD
+498 
-513 NSKYTTEE
+513 
-521 KQRSVDYWFKKH
+521 
-533 DTIRGSESTEAIN
+533 IN

-566 MSSEEIWD
+566 ISSEEIWD

-593 DDYDEEGAY
+593 NHEEDLDLVDEEGAY
-602 DVYSSSDIKAS
+602 DVYSSSDIRAS

-656 YEADKLGIDMWD
+656 YEANKLGIDMWN

-691 ILGACC
+691 ILGAS
-697 DVYSSEDFDDYED
+697 DLADEED
-710 DLDHPDQEYDSAA
+710 LPQADQEYDSAK
-723 TSINSTKL
+723 TSINSNKL
-731 PAIYRMIK
+731 PAIYHMIT
-739 LQPGTVGVDF
+739 LPEGSVGIDY
-749 GGGKFNNAIDYLRDQ
+749 GGGKFDNAVEALAEQ
-764 DVTLCVY
+764 GVTLYVY
-771 DPYNRSAEHNKEVLR
+771 DPYNRSQQHNRAAIKA
-786 TLRANGGADFAINS
+786 LRANGGADFAINS

-806 KEPEARKGVLENIK
+806 KEPEARLNVLENIK

-831 TVYEGRG
+831 TVYEGSG
-838 DAKEG
+838 KGNEG

-861 IQEVFPDAKRR
+861 IQQVFPDAKRR

-878 TNKGSANSSVDIKAS
+878 TNSGSVS
-893 SEIIWDDL
+893 
-901 DWNEQIQVMKRYIR
+901 
-915 NYKGTR
+915 
-921 IFEDFA
+921 
-927 DYINKPVEDIIDSFT
+927 
-942 DAESHEDIKIPERM
+942 
-956 QLDSEYRNDDIYS
+956 
-969 SSSVDANTDEYS
+969 
-981 RVDASSRT
+981 
-989 VNSST
+989 SST
-994 NIKASSTEGYVYTY
+994 NIKASATEGYVYTY

-1022 NSFNEPFND
+1022 NNFNKPFND

-1037 YCGTNNLLTDPHS
+1037 YCGTRNLLTDPHS

-1062 SFLDRIEEL
+1062 SYLDRINELYPTYSHYAKTKVIGSTKLKRIARYGEFDNGHVLHDWTEMTDEEAEDLAKQMSLENPDDVYYVAYDDIMDSCSDTRWINGEPYSFEDVGIRGGKPYIKNADIKSSQSYLDRIEEL

-1083 EAYAEFYPDEYDA
+1083 EAYAEFYPDQYDV

-1104 ANYGGAYYV
+1104 ANYGGAYDVDDKYIGR
-1113 EVNSTQRGTA
+1113 STDITASSKLWMGKYKSVKDNKMHKVYFEFDTSDFEEAEQEFEDIIPEPYSYARLLGTA
-1123 PYEKKFSDF
+1123 PYE
-1132 NSALSFAKKRGN
+1132 ALLQKDGFEKIQSSF
-1144 SKTTIYIWD
+1144 
-1153 IPKEERSSNSVPN
+1153 
-1166 AVYNFDSGWQII
+1166 
-1178 RPVNANEDRAD
+1178 
-1189 DEIYSSTTSSSRYW
+1189 TTSSSRYW

-1213 SVPKYVNILDIVD
+1213 SVPKYINILDIVD

-1233 LTDGVILTD
+1233 LADGVILTD

-1263 STKGE
+1263 SPNSAANRYTEHMKLSRGGQNFSVHYDLIDNSPSADPHQMWLEFQASVSAIKPYDDAEYAWAQIENGHINVIKGGKVIQQYYYFDADDMDVENNEWCDAIIEQAIDYISKINDKVESRIVHNSTSTKGE
-1268 TVEAGYYDMPEP
+1268 TVEAGYYDIPERP
-1280 PIDPP
+1280 LDPP

-1320 ETYPWAVSKDSYN
+1320 ETYPWAVSKDSHD

-1374 KATLKYF
+1374 NATLKYF
-1381 IEGVEVKQSYYNDE
+1381 IEGVEVKRSYYYDERHGQDYDE
-1395 EVYKDNASV
+1395 EVYKDNANV
-1404 EFDEYDSKVEN
+1404 ELDEYDSKVEN

>member
-1 MKRYIRSSETSS
+1 MKRYIRSSVTSS
-13 KSTDPQ
+13 K
-19 SEYEYR
+19 E
-25 KHIYL
+25 
-30 KRKHEFETLGE
+30 
-41 DDNNDVLSREEKMN
+41 
-55 IAKAEMDKVNP
+55 VN
-66 KSVKSAKDATFKI
+66 AAFH
-79 NEIKASEAVSDDD
+79 SDDVVDECYRIYELHETDDGYEELDCIEVQDDKYSAIEFAKSYSTQNKCPTHVVQVLTTDSGDTDTEVIWESFGRINNHD
-92 NYNPYSFMVGDQL
+92 NTIMRDIQSSTSDDEYSEFSFMVGDQL

-189 KRLSPTSERYKG
+189 KRLSPTSERYNRKHSVTSSETFDAQSYAKQRKQSSEFNKWLKRVESAIRRNDTTRIKNIKESLMYMTSSQLSNKLTS
-201 YLIVLDRGGDGY
+201 YLI
-213 NVYDK
+213 DK
-218 HRELEDAGYPS
+218 LNSALTTS
-229 RKAAKEFIDSLLVED
+229 SD
-244 DQFISSASYG
+244 DIKSSSYG
-254 GAFDIEDNQYS
+254 GAFDIEDDQYS

-298 GDKNLY
+298 GDKDLY

-318 QDAWDWFNSYTGF
+318 SDAWDWFNSYTGF
-331 ADEEDEEYEY
+331 ADEEDEYDDILY
-341 YDILESTQAIN
+341 DDILEST
-352 SSQYPYRQ
+352 
-360 NDINDKLDT
+360 
-369 LYDRACATFG
+369 
-379 EDLVNKIVVECGGPT
+379 
-394 PGENPDSWWSDSL
+394 
-407 DTEKFY
+407 
-413 HKLTELFLNNM
+413 
-424 LNYEDFEDASDMDMF
+424 
-439 AYNCVAEEY
+439 
-448 DLPTVED
+448 
-455 LDSPG
+455 
-460 YVYDPQK
+460 
-467 VWEQFRNKIT
+467 
-477 NISSTTGVY
+477 
-486 YPNGKEVTDIDL
+486 EV
-498 DTYLDYNFGTDRDKD
+498 
-513 NSKYTTEE
+513 
-521 KQRSVDYWFKKH
+521 
-533 DTIRGSESTEAIN
+533 IN

-556 LVNYYRSFDT
+556 LVNYYRSFDN

-593 DDYDEEGAY
+593 DHEEDADFADEDGEY
-602 DVYSSSDIKAS
+602 DVYSSSNIKAS
-613 MGRYDEYY
+613 MGRYDEYF

-634 DRLKGKS
+634 DRLKGRA

-656 YEADKLGIDMWD
+656 YEANKLGIDMWD

-683 EMDDSTYK
+683 EIDDSTYK
-691 ILGACC
+691 ILGAS
-697 DVYSSEDFDDYED
+697 DLADEED
-710 DLDHPDQEYDSAA
+710 LPQADQEYDSAK
-723 TSINSTKL
+723 TSINSNKL
-731 PAIYRMIK
+731 PAIYHMIT
-739 LQPGTVGVDF
+739 LPEGSVGIDY
-749 GGGKFNNAIDYLRDQ
+749 GGGKFDNAVEALAEQ
-764 DVTLCVY
+764 GVTLYVY
-771 DPYNRSAEHNKEVLR
+771 DPYNRSQQHNRAAIKA
-786 TLRANGGADFAINS
+786 LRANGGADFAINS

-806 KEPEARKGVLENIK
+806 KEPEARLNVLENIK

-831 TVYEGRG
+831 TVYEGSG
-838 DAKEG
+838 KGNEG

-861 IQEVFPDAKRR
+861 IQQVFPDAKRR

-878 TNKGSANSSVDIKAS
+878 TNSGSVS
-893 SEIIWDDL
+893 
-901 DWNEQIQVMKRYIR
+901 
-915 NYKGTR
+915 
-921 IFEDFA
+921 
-927 DYINKPVEDIIDSFT
+927 
-942 DAESHEDIKIPERM
+942 
-956 QLDSEYRNDDIYS
+956 
-969 SSSVDANTDEYS
+969 
-981 RVDASSRT
+981 
-989 VNSST
+989 SST
-994 NIKASSTEGYVYTY
+994 NIKASATEGYVYTY
-1008 CDECGKKNRVKVAF
+1008 CDECGKKNRVKVTF

-1037 YCGTNNLLTDPHS
+1037 YCGTRNLLTDPHS

-1062 SFLDRIEEL
+1062 SYLDRIEEL

-1104 ANYGGAYYV
+1104 ANYGGTYYV
-1113 EVNSTQRGTA
+1113 DDKYIDSSTDITAASKLWMGKYKSAKDNKMHKVYFEFDTSDFEEAEQEFEDIIPEPYSYARLLGTA
-1123 PYEKKFSDF
+1123 PHEALLQKDGFEK
-1132 NSALSFAKKRGN
+1132 
-1144 SKTTIYIWD
+1144 IQ
-1153 IPKEERSSNSVPN
+1153 SSSSV
-1166 AVYNFDSGWQII
+1166 
-1178 RPVNANEDRAD
+1178 
-1189 DEIYSSTTSSSRYW
+1189 SSRYW

-1233 LTDGVILTD
+1233 LADGVISTN

-1250 ERKPKNDVVEASK
+1250 ERKPENDVVEASK
-1263 STKGE
+1263 SPNSAANRYTEYMKVSRGGQDFSVHYDLIDNSPSADPHQMWLEFQASVSAIKPYDDAEYAWAQIENGHINVIKGGKVIQQYYYFDADDMDVENSEWCDAIIEQAIDYISKINDKVESRIVHNSISTKGE
-1268 TVEAGYYDMPEP
+1268 TVEAGYYDIPEP

-1320 ETYPWAVSKDSYN
+1320 ETYPWAVSKDSHD

-1361 YIPSEEGRYHLKC
+1361 YIPSEEGRYRLKC
-1374 KATLKYF
+1374 NAVLKYF
-1381 IEGVEVKQSYYNDE
+1381 IEGVEVKRSYYYDERHGQDYDE
-1395 EVYKDNASV
+1395 EVYKDNANV
-1404 EFDEYDSKVEN
+1404 ELDEYDSKVEN